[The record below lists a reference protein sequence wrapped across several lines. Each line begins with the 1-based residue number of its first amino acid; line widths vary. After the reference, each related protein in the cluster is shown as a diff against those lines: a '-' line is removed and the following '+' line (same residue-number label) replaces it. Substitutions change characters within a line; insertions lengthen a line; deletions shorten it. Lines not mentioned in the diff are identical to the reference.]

1 MRLVSRKLEPHA
13 DKASDASIAADT
25 ARPPSPA
32 VSEQHINSGLPR
44 QPSPPA
50 CDHPDPPTSIIH
62 TDEMPSVSPE
72 RPADEP
78 RRPTIT
84 QHASSPVL
92 RKPIVAQPIP
102 PAMTGGQNSSASLD
116 TRYERES
123 CALSAPRGAG
133 KIPPPLITDASLYTN
148 SYLTPGDEAESTSL
162 DELAHLVRLSKY
174 QERKRANTRVRLQRT
189 LVSTALSAR
198 LTRCGEIAQRNLAE
212 CFRTDD
218 KKTFASLYGAIQ
230 DVRRSCDEV
239 RRYAH
244 LEPEMDT
251 MQPAAMVSSE
261 SLDTPTGSV
270 IGAGPMAGSTI
281 PFLHEISA
289 DARETFLSFLSKIRN
304 DPDYLAT
311 RICALTNPE
320 RAAITNFHAGLDPV
334 ESVLPLYNKPHVR
347 GPGGASSRHAPSGAQ
362 NPVER
367 LLSFQRHDALS
378 ALIHT
383 CFANSAGPDSAEDK
397 RRTDIWATACARLMS
412 KSATESKA
420 GNESVPIEPI
430 LIHVLNVWSSM
441 RDWSGRSNMEWYLM
455 KILEDGAFLL
465 DRAEDQHGTRFNI
478 SDWTSKD
485 QIAAEEFYDRAIDEL
500 FEILDDEDA
509 TGLPEGLLEM
519 GNQILKRLDHKY
531 VDSTRKW
538 FIYKWLFSVWLL
550 GVVIHPESHG
560 MMTDYHI
567 TEYGRQKILKQVAMK
582 ASSIVVD
589 MLWKTGPVSTPPKI
603 KAHVESLLGRF
614 KSSRSKPRPR
624 LLKARSLTSLR
635 ETAEVHPYLV
645 VSPAD
650 LVTLVNALFP
660 ERRPMSSASMR
671 SGAPSISGMSVMS
684 QPMSILTTRSN
695 NFETASIISTSVSS
709 VLSDTTTAAE
719 TPLEPQ
725 ATGAS
730 AGSSPPLGERSS
742 HDRLGNYEDDGYRLR
757 LAIHELTQIL
767 GTEVTQGSCHPCA
780 ERWAVLFISSDG
792 KSLSTHMTYDP
803 DEDPEEENSSSLSET
818 DDDDLDDDRPELDKD
833 YHQLRDSILKLV
845 EDFEIPQNS
854 EHDAGK
860 FSNRTSTL
868 KKYRSRNKIITTE
881 KIRESR
887 ENRATRDSRHVREPS
902 RNPYRQMLP
911 EQDETRVPGDNPGA
925 ETEKGKETGYS
936 AQSRNEHTPILLAM
950 LEAAVSQAKAQ
961 SDFVAS
967 LSYYRT
973 LQQLDALASSSLRAN
988 GFATLLNI
996 FSRGPRDS
1004 IRRSA
1009 SAIEDYDAWLIWLKQ
1024 SQERAEGLLDSMM
1037 KRLRALR
1044 DKMWYVTDVRN
1055 SAPYEHSRNIA
1066 VALKSM
1072 GMRRRLNTYQRNRS
1086 VPRGTNT
1093 TYIYRT
1099 ESQIIE
1105 LLAASEDQGGPNKLS
1120 DDQAEKTSRFLKE
1133 YGIEN
1138 FCRGEERIH
1147 RFCCE
1152 VEACIGKLVGHDM
1165 MDGPVLWSSE
1175 LYIRDKRQLEG
1186 PPMRRDV
1193 PVSAFSNDDASSI
1206 ISESER
1212 RFTPASSRTGSL
1224 ATRDLRGIAG
1234 YNASA
1239 LSLDSTRYGFSR
1251 GSTVLSEAMDS
1262 GDYFGHAS
1270 PVHTIDSASTYWSPF
1285 QSAMPGSSATSRAH
1299 SPTTSITNFSGSM
1312 HISHGH
1318 GRPGTAISTHDTAYQ
1333 QQQQRLNDD
1342 KTRFLNDLRQ
1352 TLTSLLLSDLG
1363 NLVFSRGSEADGWFE
1378 DLGQDCIDRRD
1389 ANERKAKKR
1398 SRLRVIEKKK
1408 SFGNLRD
1415 ANNAAD
1421 AAVNTNAVEKS
1432 ASDPQSMASS
1442 HAGRDNES
1450 SNTSDTMSSK
1460 RSSRSKKDIMPE
1472 FPFTNAYQRLLRMFC
1487 VHPNPY
1493 AKLNALYEL
1502 EHLIVASLSSGSS
1515 RRRLAWLT
1523 RTAEMEAQSYGQA
1536 NRSRPFEEAIDN
1548 LKERRSQTMQAPIG
1562 RMTSGGMNAETR
1574 SISNGASVVNTDAI
1588 ATVLQSLFRN
1598 ADIRPKTLFR
1608 DLQFIA
1614 SFVPASI
1621 LDKTDRGKAFW
1632 DCAIAAL
1639 GLKQE
1644 VCRTMV
1650 EMADEIVGVHTT
1662 RKVRPAAP
1670 ESTASES
1677 IDGEAP
1683 QTQRPSPNA
1692 EEQASRTAVLSP
1704 PTPPPPSTTYR
1715 LEDAARMWTI
1725 TAKEGDPTSQR
1736 ELALFY
1742 LSNPELVDRTT
1753 LPLSKPREVFKQA
1766 VMEKFRGAGGNSGGS
1781 SGSRYGQYHE
1791 RIGSGQ
1797 MHGRPGSSGA
1807 AVGMGGG
1814 VSAGDKS
1821 DVRSDPALM
1830 CVAIHWMEAA
1840 EQGGDELARTF
1851 LGQNEIVGL

>member
-1 MRLVSRKLEPHA
+1 M
-13 DKASDASIAADT
+13 
-25 ARPPSPA
+25 
-32 VSEQHINSGLPR
+32 
-44 QPSPPA
+44 PPA
-50 CDHPDPPTSIIH
+50 LPARRADDTRK
-62 TDEMPSVSPE
+62 PS
-72 RPADEP
+72 
-78 RRPTIT
+78 IT
-84 QHASSPVL
+84 QHASSPIL
-92 RKPIVAQPIP
+92 RKPVVAQPVPP
-102 PAMTGGQNSSASLD
+102 PATGAQDPAASPEMRHED
-116 TRYERES
+116 DDHTHP
-123 CALSAPRGAG
+123 APRAAG
-133 KIPPPLITDASLYTN
+133 KIPQPLITDSSLYTN

-230 DVRRSCDEV
+230 DVRKSCDEV

-244 LEPEMDT
+244 LEPEMET
-251 MQPAAMVSSE
+251 MHTAAMVSSE

-270 IGAGPMAGSTI
+270 VGSGPMAGSTI

-289 DARETFLSFLSKIRN
+289 DARETFLCFLSKIRN

-311 RICALTNPE
+311 RICALTNSE
-320 RAAITNFHAGLDPV
+320 RAAITNFHAGLDPI
-334 ESVLPLYNKPHVR
+334 ESVLPLYNKPHAR
-347 GPGGASSRHAPSGAQ
+347 GPGAASNRHASSGAQ

-485 QIAAEEFYDRAIDEL
+485 QIAAEEFYDRATDEL

-550 GVVIHPESHG
+550 AVVIHPESHG
-560 MMTDYHI
+560 MMTNYHI

-589 MLWKTGPVSTPPKI
+589 MLWKAGPVSTPPKI
-603 KAHVESLLGRF
+603 KAHVENLLGRF
-614 KSSRSKPRPR
+614 KSSRSKLRPR

-660 ERRPMSSASMR
+660 ERRPVSSASMR
-671 SGAPSISGMSVMS
+671 SGAPSISGASVMS

-719 TPLEPQ
+719 ASLEPQ

-730 AGSSPPLGERSS
+730 ARSSPPLGERSS
-742 HDRLGNYEDDGYRLR
+742 HERLGNYEDDGYRLR
-757 LAIHELTQIL
+757 LALHELTQIL
-767 GTEVTQGSCHPCA
+767 GHDAIQGSCHPCA

-803 DEDPEEENSSSLSET
+803 DDDPEEENSSSLSET
-818 DDDDLDDDRPELDKD
+818 DEDDLDDDRPELDKD

-854 EHDAGK
+854 EHDTGK

-868 KKYRSRNKIITTE
+868 KKYRSRNRIITTE
-881 KIRESR
+881 KIRETR
-887 ENRATRDSRHVREPS
+887 ETRDTRDSGQNREPS
-902 RNPYRQMLP
+902 RNPYRQRLA
-911 EQDETRVPGDNPGA
+911 EQDNPSRSRSPRAGSD
-925 ETEKGKETGYS
+925 KGKEV
-936 AQSRNEHTPILLAM
+936 ANKVQDQAEPTPVLLAM

-1037 KRLRALR
+1037 RRLRALR

-1072 GMRRRLNTYQRNRS
+1072 GMRRRLSTYQRNRS
-1086 VPRGTNT
+1086 VPRGTAT

-1133 YGIEN
+1133 YSIEN

-1175 LYIRDKRQLEG
+1175 LYVRDKRQLEG
-1186 PPMRRDV
+1186 PPARRDV
-1193 PVSAFSNDDASSI
+1193 PISAFSNDDASSV
-1206 ISESER
+1206 ISEPER

-1224 ATRDLRGIAG
+1224 AARDLRGMTG
-1234 YNASA
+1234 FNASA

-1251 GSTVLSEAMDS
+1251 GSTVMSDAMDS

-1285 QSAMPGSSATSRAH
+1285 QSAVSASSTTSRAH
-1299 SPTTSITNFSGSM
+1299 SPTTSITNLSSSM
-1312 HISHGH
+1312 HIPHGF
-1318 GRPGTAISTHDTAYQ
+1318 GRPGTAISVNDTAQ
-1333 QQQQRLNDD
+1333 HQQQQRLNEE
-1342 KTRFLNDLRQ
+1342 KTKFLNDLRQ

-1378 DLGQDCIDRRD
+1378 DLGQDCINRRD
-1389 ANERKAKKR
+1389 AAERKAKRR

-1421 AAVNTNAVEKS
+1421 VAANAPAAERNAPES
-1432 ASDPQSMASS
+1432 QSVVSS
-1442 HAGRDNES
+1442 YVGRDNES
-1450 SNTSDTMSSK
+1450 SNTSDTVSSK
-1460 RSSRSKKDIMPE
+1460 RSSHGPKKDIMPE

-1548 LKERRSQTMQAPIG
+1548 LRERRSQTMQAPSLG
-1562 RMTSGGMNAETR
+1562 RMPSGNINSETR
-1574 SISNGASVVNTDAI
+1574 SALNTGSAVNTDAI

-1662 RKVRPAAP
+1662 RKIRPSAP

-1677 IDGEAP
+1677 IDGDQP
-1683 QTQRPSPNA
+1683 QTQRPSPTA
-1692 EEQASRTAVLSP
+1692 EEQASRTAVVSP
-1704 PTPPPPSTTYR
+1704 PTPPPPSTAYR

-1766 VMEKFRGAGGNSGGS
+1766 VMEKFRGAGS
-1781 SGSRYGQYHE
+1781 SGASSNRYGQYHE
-1791 RIGSGQ
+1791 RIGAGQ
-1797 MHGRPGSSGA
+1797 VHGRPGSSGTA
-1807 AVGMGGG
+1807 AGMGGG
-1814 VSAGDKS
+1814 VGVGDKS

>member
-1 MRLVSRKLEPHA
+1 MP
-13 DKASDASIAADT
+13 KA
-25 ARPPSPA
+25 P
-32 VSEQHINSGLPR
+32 LPR
-44 QPSPPA
+44 RTDDGLAQPPPMTK
-50 CDHPDPPTSIIH
+50 H
-62 TDEMPSVSPE
+62 V
-72 RPADEP
+72 
-78 RRPTIT
+78 
-84 QHASSPVL
+84 SSPIL
-92 RKPIVAQPIP
+92 RKPIVAQPMP
-102 PAMTGGQNSSASLD
+102 PPVPTAATVQETATSSGAP
-116 TRYERES
+116 RES
-123 CALSAPRGAG
+123 EDGRAGALARAG
-133 KIPPPLITDASLYTN
+133 VNRPQPLITDASLYTN
-148 SYLTPGDEAESTSL
+148 AYMTPGDEAEGTSL

-174 QERKRANTRVRLQRT
+174 QERKRANTRIRLQRT

-230 DVRRSCDEV
+230 DVRKSCDEV
-239 RRYAH
+239 RRYAL

-251 MQPAAMVSSE
+251 LQSAGMVSSE

-311 RICALTNPE
+311 RICALTNSE
-320 RAAITNFHAGLDPV
+320 RAAITNFHSGLDPV
-334 ESVLPLYNKPHVR
+334 ESVLPLFNKPQAR
-347 GPGGASSRHAPSGAQ
+347 GPGASNRHSSNTPS
-362 NPVER
+362 PVER

-378 ALIHT
+378 ALIYT

-397 RRTDIWATACARLMS
+397 RRTDIWATVCARLMA

-420 GNESVPIEPI
+420 GNENVPIEPV
-430 LIHVLNVWSSM
+430 LIHVLNVWTSM
-441 RDWSGRSNMEWYLM
+441 REWSGRSNMEWYLM

-485 QIAAEEFYDRAIDEL
+485 QIAAEEFYDRATDEL

-589 MLWKTGPVSTPPKI
+589 MLWKAGPISTPPKI
-603 KAHVESLLGRF
+603 KTHVENLLGRF
-614 KSSRSKPRPR
+614 KGSRSKPRPR

-650 LVTLVNALFP
+650 LTTLVNALFP
-660 ERRPMSSASMR
+660 ERRPMSSASIR
-671 SGAPSISGMSVMS
+671 SGAPSISGMSAVS

-695 NFETASIISTSVSS
+695 QNFDTASIISTSVSS
-709 VLSDTTTAAE
+709 VLSDTTTAAGTE
-719 TPLEPQ
+719 LEPQ
-725 ATGAS
+725 ATGTS
-730 AGSSPPLGERSS
+730 ARSSPPLGEHPSREHIGS
-742 HDRLGNYEDDGYRLR
+742 YEDDGYRLR
-757 LAIHELTQIL
+757 LALHEVTQIL
-767 GTEVTQGSCHPCA
+767 GNEAVQGSCHPCA

-792 KSLSTHMTYDP
+792 KSLSTQMTYDP
-803 DEDPEEENSSSLSET
+803 DDEPEEENSSSLSET
-818 DDDDLDDDRPELDKD
+818 DDEDDEDGPQLDKD

-845 EDFEIPQNS
+845 EDFEIPQTP
-854 EHDAGK
+854 EQETGK

-881 KIRESR
+881 R
-887 ENRATRDSRHVREPS
+887 TRDSRETRQSRLTREPS
-902 RNPYRQMLP
+902 RNPYHQRLA
-911 EQDETRVPGDNPGA
+911 EDENHSRDNSPHA
-925 ETEKGKETGYS
+925 ESRKGKEVADRGQDQ
-936 AQSRNEHTPILLAM
+936 AEATPVLVAM
-950 LEAAVSQAKAQ
+950 LDAAVSQAKAQ

-967 LSYYRT
+967 HSYFRT
-973 LQQLDALASSSLRAN
+973 LQQLNALASPSLRAD

-1004 IRRSA
+1004 IRRCA

-1066 VALKSM
+1066 VALKNM
-1072 GMRRRLNTYQRNRS
+1072 GMRRKQSTYQRNRGL
-1086 VPRGTNT
+1086 PRGAAT

-1147 RFCCE
+1147 RFNCE

-1186 PPMRRDV
+1186 PPVRRDAAH
-1193 PVSAFSNDDASSI
+1193 STFSNDDASSVM
-1206 ISESER
+1206 SEQDR
-1212 RFTPASSRTGSL
+1212 RYTPASSRTGSL
-1224 ATRDLRGIAG
+1224 AARDLRGVTG
-1234 YNASA
+1234 TNSSV
-1239 LSLDSTRYGFSR
+1239 LSLDSTRYGFSAR
-1251 GSTVLSEAMDS
+1251 STVVSDAMDS

-1285 QSAMPGSSATSRAH
+1285 QSGLSASSTTSRAH

-1312 HISHGH
+1312 HPGH
-1318 GRPGTAISTHDTAYQ
+1318 GLGRPVSINDMAMH
-1333 QQQQRLNDD
+1333 QQQQRINDE
-1342 KTRFLNDLRQ
+1342 KTRFLNELRQ

-1363 NLVFSRGSEADGWFE
+1363 NLVFSRGSETDGWFE
-1378 DLGQDCIDRRD
+1378 DLGQNCIDRRD
-1389 ANERKAKKR
+1389 AAERKAKHRR
-1398 SRLRVIEKKK
+1398 SRLRVIGKKK

-1415 ANNAAD
+1415 ANNSAAD
-1421 AAVNTNAVEKS
+1421 AA
-1432 ASDPQSMASS
+1432 ASTTTLDKGLSESQSMSSS
-1442 HAGRDNES
+1442 HGGRDNES
-1450 SNTSDTMSSK
+1450 SNTSDTMASK
-1460 RSSRSKKDIMPE
+1460 KSSRNKKEVIPE

-1493 AKLNALYEL
+1493 AKLNALHEL
-1502 EHLIVASLSSGSS
+1502 EHLIVASLQSGST
-1515 RRRLAWLT
+1515 RRRLAWLA
-1523 RTAEMEAQSYGQA
+1523 RTAEMEAETYGQSG
-1536 NRSRPFEEAIDN
+1536 RPRPFEEAIDN
-1548 LKERRSQTMQAPIG
+1548 LRERRSHTMQPPG
-1562 RMTSGGMNAETR
+1562 LSRMASGNLNAETR
-1574 SISNGASVVNTDAI
+1574 SVINTATASDNDAI

-1614 SFVPASI
+1614 SFVPASV

-1644 VCRTMV
+1644 VCKTMV
-1650 EMADEIVGVHTT
+1650 EMADEIVGVHTS
-1662 RKVRPAAP
+1662 RKSHPPAP
-1670 ESTASES
+1670 GSTASES
-1677 IDGEAP
+1677 IDGDQA
-1683 QTQRPSPNA
+1683 QRPSPTA
-1692 EEQASRTAVLSP
+1692 EDQASRTASASP
-1704 PTPPPPSTTYR
+1704 PTPPPPSTTFR

-1725 TAKEGDPTSQR
+1725 TAKEGDPTAQR

-1766 VMEKFRGAGGNSGGS
+1766 VMEKFRGGS
-1781 SGSRYGQYHE
+1781 SSGNGNRYGQYHE
-1791 RIGSGQ
+1791 RIGAGQ
-1797 MHGRPGSSGA
+1797 VHRPASSS
-1807 AVGMGGG
+1807 
-1814 VSAGDKS
+1814 SAGDKS

>member
-1 MRLVSRKLEPHA
+1 MPSPSPEHSASPTPLPVDNPAEHITHSDQDSQQRVNTQQTPSPVFRKAVIAQPTLPPTAAMAQESTTNLE
-13 DKASDASIAADT
+13 
-25 ARPPSPA
+25 ARRDDEKQTPPSRAP
-32 VSEQHINSGLPR
+32 
-44 QPSPPA
+44 
-50 CDHPDPPTSIIH
+50 
-62 TDEMPSVSPE
+62 
-72 RPADEP
+72 
-78 RRPTIT
+78 
-84 QHASSPVL
+84 
-92 RKPIVAQPIP
+92 
-102 PAMTGGQNSSASLD
+102 ASL
-116 TRYERES
+116 
-123 CALSAPRGAG
+123 PQ
-133 KIPPPLITDASLYTN
+133 PLISDASLYTN

-174 QERKRANTRVRLQRT
+174 QERKRANTRIRLQRT

-198 LTRCGEIAQRNLAE
+198 FTRCGEIAQRNLAE

-218 KKTFASLYGAIQ
+218 KKTFANLYSAIQ
-230 DVRRSCDEV
+230 DVRKSCDEV
-239 RRYAH
+239 RRYAL
-244 LEPEMDT
+244 LEPEAESL
-251 MQPAAMVSSE
+251 QSPAMVSSE
-261 SLDTPTGSV
+261 SLETPTGSV
-270 IGAGPMAGSTI
+270 VAGGPMAGSTT

-311 RICALTNPE
+311 RICALTNSE

-334 ESVLPLYNKPHVR
+334 ESVLPLYNRPPR
-347 GPGGASSRHAPSGAQ
+347 PGASSLRHSLHNP

-397 RRTDIWATACARLMS
+397 RRTDIWANACARLIS
-412 KSATESKA
+412 KSASESKA
-420 GNESVPIEPI
+420 GNENVPIEPI
-430 LIHVLNVWSSM
+430 LIHVLNVWSTM

-485 QIAAEEFYDRAIDEL
+485 QIAAEEFYDRATDEL
-500 FEILDDEDA
+500 FDILDDEDA

-519 GNQILKRLDHKY
+519 GNQILRRLDHKY

-550 GVVIHPESHG
+550 GVVVHPESHG

-567 TEYGRQKILKQVAMK
+567 TEYGRQKILKQVALK

-589 MLWKTGPVSTPPKI
+589 MLWKTGPVSTPPRI
-603 KAHVESLLGRF
+603 KAHVENILGRF
-614 KSSRSKPRPR
+614 KGSRSKPRPR

-635 ETAEVHPYLV
+635 ETVEVHPYLV

-660 ERRPMSSASMR
+660 ERRPMSSASVR
-671 SGAPSISGMSVMS
+671 SGAPSISGMSAIS

-695 NFETASIISTSVSS
+695 NFETASIVSTSVSS
-709 VLSDTTTAAE
+709 ALSDTTTAADN
-719 TPLEPQ
+719 PLEPQ

-730 AGSSPPLGERSS
+730 ARSSPPLGERLSQE
-742 HDRLGNYEDDGYRLR
+742 HLGIYEDDGYRLR
-757 LAIHELTQIL
+757 LALHEMNQIL
-767 GTEVTQGSCHPCA
+767 GLDSVHGSCHPCA

-803 DEDPEEENSSSLSET
+803 DEEPEEENSSSLSET
-818 DDDDLDDDRPELDKD
+818 DEDDMDDERPELDKD

-845 EDFEIPQNS
+845 EDFEIPQTS
-854 EHDAGK
+854 EHDTGK

-868 KKYRSRNKIITTE
+868 KKYRSKNKIITTE
-881 KIRESR
+881 RTRET
-887 ENRATRDSRHVREPS
+887 NRNREPS
-902 RNPYRQMLP
+902 RNPYRRKMHDGSSRSSSPLP
-911 EQDETRVPGDNPGA
+911 N
-925 ETEKGKETGYS
+925 TEKGKDVAHKSQDQTE
-936 AQSRNEHTPILLAM
+936 ATPILVAM
-950 LEAAVSQAKAQ
+950 LTAAVSQAKAQ

-967 LSYYRT
+967 LAYYRT
-973 LQQLDALASSSLRAN
+973 LQQLNALSSSSLRSN

-1009 SAIEDYDAWLIWLKQ
+1009 SAIEDYDAWLVWLKQ

-1072 GMRRRLNTYQRNRS
+1072 GSRRKLGSYQRSRS
-1086 VPRGTNT
+1086 LPRGAAA

-1099 ESQIIE
+1099 ESQIID

-1120 DDQAEKTSRFLKE
+1120 DDQAEKTLSFLRQ

-1152 VEACIGKLVGHDM
+1152 VEACISKLIGDNM

-1175 LYIRDKRQLEG
+1175 LYVRDRRALEG
-1186 PPMRRDV
+1186 PPPRREV
-1193 PVSAFSNDDASSI
+1193 PSSSAFSNDDASSVM
-1206 ISESER
+1206 SDSDR
-1212 RFTPASSRTGSL
+1212 RYTPASSRTGSH
-1224 ATRDLRGIAG
+1224 TRELRGMPSF
-1234 YNASA
+1234 NASIA
-1239 LSLDSTRYGFSR
+1239 SLDSTRFGLSR
-1251 GSTVLSEAMDS
+1251 TGAGMSDITDS

-1285 QSAMPGSSATSRAH
+1285 QSAMSASSTTSRAH
-1299 SPTTSITNFSGSM
+1299 SPTTSITNLSLHLHPSHGIGRSGSS
-1312 HISHGH
+1312 ISAVDAVH
-1318 GRPGTAISTHDTAYQ
+1318 
-1333 QQQQRLNDD
+1333 QQQQRAQED
-1342 KTRFLNDLRQ
+1342 KARFLGDLRQ

-1363 NLVFSRGSEADGWFE
+1363 NLVFSRGSETDGWFE
-1378 DLGQDCIDRRD
+1378 DLGQDCIERRD
-1389 ANERKAKKR
+1389 AADRKAKNRR
-1398 SRLRVIEKKK
+1398 SRLRVIGKKK

-1421 AAVNTNAVEKS
+1421 AAASEKNVP
-1432 ASDPQSMASS
+1432 DSS
-1442 HAGRDNES
+1442 SITSGHGGRDNES
-1450 SNTSDTMSSK
+1450 SATSDTMSSK
-1460 RSSRSKKDIMPE
+1460 RSSRSKPDTMPG

-1502 EHLIVASLSSGSS
+1502 EHLIVASLASGSS
-1515 RRRLAWLT
+1515 RRRLAWLA
-1523 RTAEMEAQSYGQA
+1523 RTAELEAEKYSQSG
-1536 NRSRPFEEAIDN
+1536 RPRPFEEAIDN
-1548 LKERRSQTMQAPIG
+1548 LRERRSQTMQAPGLG
-1562 RMTSGGMNAETR
+1562 RMPSGNINSETR
-1574 SISNGASVVNTDAI
+1574 SVINTGTGASNTDAI
-1588 ATVLQSLFRN
+1588 TTVLQSLFRK
-1598 ADIRPKTLFR
+1598 ADVRPKTLFR

-1614 SFVPASI
+1614 SFVPATI
-1621 LDKTDRGKAFW
+1621 LDRTDRGKAFW

-1650 EMADEIVGVHTT
+1650 EMADEIVGVHTK
-1662 RKVRPAAP
+1662 RKIHPPAP
-1670 ESTASES
+1670 SSTASES
-1677 IDGEAP
+1677 INGDESS
-1683 QTQRPSPNA
+1683 RPSPSA
-1692 EEQASRTAVLSP
+1692 EEQASRTAVVSP
-1704 PTPPPPSTTYR
+1704 PTPPPPSTSYS

-1766 VMEKFRGAGGNSGGS
+1766 VMEKFRGGNSGTS
-1781 SGSRYGQYHE
+1781 SRYGQYHE
-1791 RIGSGQ
+1791 RIGTGQ
-1797 MHGRPGSSGA
+1797 LGAHRPGSSGS
-1807 AVGMGGG
+1807 V
-1814 VSAGDKS
+1814 GDKS

-1840 EQGGDELARTF
+1840 QQGGDELARTF

>member
-1 MRLVSRKLEPHA
+1 MRHEG
-13 DKASDASIAADT
+13 DARA
-25 ARPPSPA
+25 
-32 VSEQHINSGLPR
+32 
-44 QPSPPA
+44 
-50 CDHPDPPTSIIH
+50 HP
-62 TDEMPSVSPE
+62 
-72 RPADEP
+72 
-78 RRPTIT
+78 
-84 QHASSPVL
+84 
-92 RKPIVAQPIP
+92 
-102 PAMTGGQNSSASLD
+102 
-116 TRYERES
+116 
-123 CALSAPRGAG
+123 APRAAV
-133 KIPPPLITDASLYTN
+133 KIPQPLITDASLYTN

-230 DVRRSCDEV
+230 DVRKSCDEV

-244 LEPEMDT
+244 LEPEMEI
-251 MQPAAMVSSE
+251 MQSAAMVSSE

-281 PFLHEISA
+281 PFLNEISA

-311 RICALTNPE
+311 RICALTNSE
-320 RAAITNFHAGLDPV
+320 RAAITNFHAGLDPI
-334 ESVLPLYNKPHVR
+334 ESVLPLYNKPHAR
-347 GPGGASSRHAPSGAQ
+347 GLGATSNRHTSSGSQ

-485 QIAAEEFYDRAIDEL
+485 QIAAEEFYDRATDEL

-589 MLWKTGPVSTPPKI
+589 MLWKAGPVSTPPKI
-603 KAHVESLLGRF
+603 KVHVENLLGRF
-614 KSSRSKPRPR
+614 KSSRSRPRPR

-671 SGAPSISGMSVMS
+671 SGAPSISGVSVMS

-695 NFETASIISTSVSS
+695 NNFETASIVSTSVSS

-719 TPLEPQ
+719 TSLEPQ

-730 AGSSPPLGERSS
+730 ARSSPPLGERSS
-742 HDRLGNYEDDGYRLR
+742 HERLGNYEDDGYRLR
-757 LAIHELTQIL
+757 LALHELTQIL
-767 GTEVTQGSCHPCA
+767 GPDAIHGSCHPCA

-803 DEDPEEENSSSLSET
+803 DDDPEEENSSSLSET
-818 DDDDLDDDRPELDKD
+818 DEDDLDDDRPELDKD

-845 EDFEIPQNS
+845 EDFEIPQTS
-854 EHDAGK
+854 EQDAGK

-868 KKYRSRNKIITTE
+868 KKYRSRNRIITTE
-881 KIRESR
+881 KVRETR
-887 ENRATRDSRHVREPS
+887 ENRDTRDSRQHREPS
-902 RNPYRQMLP
+902 RNPYRQRLS
-911 EQDETRVPGDNPGA
+911 EQDSPRRSSSPLA
-925 ETEKGKETGYS
+925 ESEKGKEV
-936 AQSRNEHTPILLAM
+936 ANKVQDQPEPTPILLAM

-1024 SQERAEGLLDSMM
+1024 SQERAEGLLDSMV

-1072 GMRRRLNTYQRNRS
+1072 GMRRRVNTYPRNRS
-1086 VPRGTNT
+1086 LPRGTAT

-1105 LLAASEDQGGPNKLS
+1105 LLAAGEDQGGPNKLS
-1120 DDQAEKTSRFLKE
+1120 DDQAEKTSLFLKE

-1175 LYIRDKRQLEG
+1175 LYVRDKRQLEG
-1186 PPMRRDV
+1186 PPVRRDV

-1206 ISESER
+1206 ISEPER

-1224 ATRDLRGIAG
+1224 AARDLRGMTG
-1234 YNASA
+1234 FNASA

-1251 GSTVLSEAMDS
+1251 GSTAMSDAMDS

-1285 QSAMPGSSATSRAH
+1285 QSAVSASSTTSRAH
-1299 SPTTSITNFSGSM
+1299 SPTTSITNLSGSM
-1312 HISHGH
+1312 HIPHGF
-1318 GRPGTAISTHDTAYQ
+1318 GRPGTAVSVNDAAHH
-1333 QQQQRLNDD
+1333 QQQQRLNED

-1378 DLGQDCIDRRD
+1378 DLGQDCINRRD
-1389 ANERKAKKR
+1389 AAERKAKRR

-1421 AAVNTNAVEKS
+1421 VAANAPTVEKS
-1432 ASDPQSMASS
+1432 APESQSVVSS
-1442 HAGRDNES
+1442 YGGRDTES
-1450 SNTSDTMSSK
+1450 SNTSDTVSSK
-1460 RSSRSKKDIMPE
+1460 RSSRSKDIMPE

-1502 EHLIVASLSSGSS
+1502 EQLIVASLSSGSS

-1548 LKERRSQTMQAPIG
+1548 LRERRSQTMQAPNLG
-1562 RMTSGGMNAETR
+1562 RTPSGNINAETR
-1574 SISNGASVVNTDAI
+1574 SVINVGSAVNTDAI

-1632 DCAIAAL
+1632 DCSIAAL

-1662 RKVRPAAP
+1662 RKIRPPAP

-1677 IDGEAP
+1677 IDGDQP
-1683 QTQRPSPNA
+1683 QTQRPSPTV
-1692 EEQASRTAVLSP
+1692 EEQASRTAVQSP

-1766 VMEKFRGAGGNSGGS
+1766 VMEKFRGAGGSNGAS
-1781 SGSRYGQYHE
+1781 SSRYGQYHE
-1791 RIGSGQ
+1791 RIGAGQ
-1797 MHGRPGSSGA
+1797 IHGRPGSSGTA
-1807 AVGMGGG
+1807 AGMGGG
-1814 VSAGDKS
+1814 VGVGDKS

>member
-1 MRLVSRKLEPHA
+1 MTTQERIS
-13 DKASDASIAADT
+13 T
-25 ARPPSPA
+25 
-32 VSEQHINSGLPR
+32 
-44 QPSPPA
+44 
-50 CDHPDPPTSIIH
+50 PD
-62 TDEMPSVSPE
+62 
-72 RPADEP
+72 
-78 RRPTIT
+78 
-84 QHASSPVL
+84 L
-92 RKPIVAQPIP
+92 RKQIEDYTHP
-102 PAMTGGQNSSASLD
+102 SSRA
-116 TRYERES
+116 
-123 CALSAPRGAG
+123 AANVQQ
-133 KIPPPLITDASLYTN
+133 PLITDASLYTN
-148 SYLTPGDEAESTSL
+148 SYLTPTDEAENTTL

-230 DVRRSCDEV
+230 DVRKSCDEV

-244 LEPEMDT
+244 LEPELESMS
-251 MQPAAMVSSE
+251 AAMVSSE

-270 IGAGPMAGSTI
+270 VGAGPMAGSTI

-311 RICALTNPE
+311 RICALTNAE
-320 RAAITNFHAGLDPV
+320 RAAITTFHAGLDPI
-334 ESVLPLYNKPHVR
+334 ESVLPLYNKPHAR
-347 GPGGASSRHAPSGAQ
+347 GPGAASGRHATNAP

-420 GNESVPIEPI
+420 GNENVPIEPV

-485 QIAAEEFYDRAIDEL
+485 QIAAEEFYDRATDEL

-603 KAHVESLLGRF
+603 KTHVENILGRF

-650 LVTLVNALFP
+650 LTTLVNALFP
-660 ERRPMSSASMR
+660 ERRPMSSHSMR
-671 SGAPSISGMSVMS
+671 SGAPSISGMSAVS
-684 QPMSILTTRSN
+684 QPLSILTTRSN

-709 VLSDTTTAAE
+709 VLSDTTTAAD
-719 TPLEPQ
+719 TSLEPQ

-730 AGSSPPLGERSS
+730 ARSSPPLGERAS
-742 HDRLGNYEDDGYRLR
+742 HERLGNYEDDGYRLR
-757 LAIHELTQIL
+757 LALHEMTQIL
-767 GTEVTQGSCHPCA
+767 GSDFIQGSCHPCA

-803 DEDPEEENSSSLSET
+803 DDDPEEENSSSLSET
-818 DDDDLDDDRPELDKD
+818 DEDDIDDDGPALDKD

-845 EDFEIPQNS
+845 EDFEIPQSS
-854 EHDAGK
+854 EQDTGK

-868 KKYRSRNKIITTE
+868 KKYRSRNRIITTE
-881 KIRESR
+881 KARETRESR
-887 ENRATRDSRHVREPS
+887 DTRDSRQNREPS
-902 RNPYRQMLP
+902 RNPYRQRTADQGSPSSVSSPRP
-911 EQDETRVPGDNPGA
+911 ESI
-925 ETEKGKETGYS
+925 KGKDVAAKRQE
-936 AQSRNEHTPILLAM
+936 QVEPTPVLLAM
-950 LEAAVSQAKAQ
+950 LDAAVSQAKAQ

-973 LQQLDALASSSLRAN
+973 LQQLNALASSSLRAN

-1066 VALKSM
+1066 MALKNM
-1072 GMRRRLNTYQRNRS
+1072 GTRRRPSTYQRNRTL
-1086 VPRGTNT
+1086 PRGAPA

-1105 LLAASEDQGGPNKLS
+1105 LLATSEDQGGPNKLS

-1147 RFCCE
+1147 RFTCE

-1186 PPMRRDV
+1186 PPARREAHGSV
-1193 PVSAFSNDDASSI
+1193 FSNDDASSV
-1206 ISESER
+1206 ISEPER
-1212 RFTPASSRTGSL
+1212 RFTPASSRAGSL
-1224 ATRDLRGIAG
+1224 AARDLRSMTAL
-1234 YNASA
+1234 NASA
-1239 LSLDSTRYGFSR
+1239 ASLDSTRYGFSR
-1251 GSTVLSEAMDS
+1251 GSTVLSDHMDS

-1285 QSAMPGSSATSRAH
+1285 QSGMSASSTTSRAH

-1312 HISHGH
+1312 HHHTSHGYV
-1318 GRPGTAISTHDTAYQ
+1318 RPGTAISAHDTAQ
-1333 QQQQRLNDD
+1333 QQPQNRILEE
-1342 KTRFLNDLRQ
+1342 KTKFLNELRQ

-1389 ANERKAKKR
+1389 AAERKAKNRR

-1421 AAVNTNAVEKS
+1421 AAASS
-1432 ASDPQSMASS
+1432 AANPSTSESQSMAS
-1442 HAGRDNES
+1442 GIDKRDNES
-1450 SNTSDTMSSK
+1450 SNTSDTVSSK
-1460 RSSRSKKDIMPE
+1460 RSSQSKKEVMPE

-1493 AKLNALYEL
+1493 AKLNALCEL
-1502 EHLIVASLSSGSS
+1502 EHLIVASLASGST

-1523 RTAEMEAQSYGQA
+1523 RTAEMEAESYGKT

-1548 LKERRSQTMQAPIG
+1548 LRERRSHTMQMPGLG
-1562 RMTSGGMNAETR
+1562 RVSSGNFNSETR
-1574 SISNGASVVNTDAI
+1574 SVINTSSAANNTDAI

-1614 SFVPASI
+1614 SFVPAHI

-1650 EMADEIVGVHTT
+1650 EMADEIVGLHTT
-1662 RKVRPAAP
+1662 RKGRPAAP

-1677 IDGEAP
+1677 IDGEQP
-1683 QTQRPSPNA
+1683 ITQRPSPNA
-1692 EEQASRTAVLSP
+1692 EEQAHRTATVSP
-1704 PTPPPPSTTYR
+1704 PTPPPPSTSYR
-1715 LEDAARMWTI
+1715 LEDAARMWII

-1766 VMEKFRGAGGNSGGS
+1766 VMEKFRGAGGGSGG
-1781 SGSRYGQYHE
+1781 GSRYGQYHE
-1791 RIGSGQ
+1791 RIGAGQ
-1797 MHGRPGSSGA
+1797 LHGRPGSSGTA
-1807 AVGMGGG
+1807 AGMGGG
-1814 VSAGDKS
+1814 VGHGDKS

-1840 EQGGDELARTF
+1840 EQGGDELARVF
-1851 LGQNEIVGL
+1851 LGQNEIVGM

>member
-1 MRLVSRKLEPHA
+1 MP
-13 DKASDASIAADT
+13 AST
-25 ARPPSPA
+25 TRPTTSPSLGRHIESLPPRRISSPSP
-32 VSEQHINSGLPR
+32 SL
-44 QPSPPA
+44 
-50 CDHPDPPTSIIH
+50 PDPPTSTIH
-62 TDEMPSVSPE
+62 DDEDLPLAPSL
-72 RPADEP
+72 
-78 RRPTIT
+78 RRLENGVLPQAPPIT
-84 QHASSPVL
+84 KHMSSPIL
-92 RKPIVAQPIP
+92 RKAVVAQPSP
-102 PAMTGGQNSSASLD
+102 PPVTAAPTTQVSPAGFGAPQDSETGR
-116 TRYERES
+116 TT
-123 CALSAPRGAG
+123 ALARAG
-133 KIPPPLITDASLYTN
+133 HKLPQPLITDASLYTN
-148 SYLTPGDEAESTSL
+148 AYMTPGDEAEGTSL

-198 LTRCGEIAQRNLAE
+198 LARCGEIAQRNLAE

-230 DVRRSCDEV
+230 DVRKSSDEL
-239 RRYAH
+239 RRYA
-244 LEPEMDT
+244 LQEPEMDT
-251 MQPAAMVSSE
+251 LQSAGMVSSE

-270 IGAGPMAGSTI
+270 IGGGPMAGSTI

-311 RICALTNPE
+311 RICALTNSE
-320 RAAITNFHAGLDPV
+320 RAAITNFHSGLDPV
-334 ESVLPLYNKPHVR
+334 ESVLPLFNKPQAR
-347 GPGGASSRHAPSGAQ
+347 GAGASNRHSSTTP

-378 ALIHT
+378 ALIYT

-397 RRTDIWATACARLMS
+397 RRTDIWATACARLMA

-420 GNESVPIEPI
+420 GNENVPIEPI

-441 RDWSGRSNMEWYLM
+441 REWSGRSNMEWYLM

-485 QIAAEEFYDRAIDEL
+485 QIAAEEFYDRATDEL

-538 FIYKWLFSVWLL
+538 LVYKWLFSVWLL

-589 MLWKTGPVSTPPKI
+589 MLWKAGPISTPPKI
-603 KAHVESLLGRF
+603 KAHVENLLGRF
-614 KSSRSKPRPR
+614 KGSRSKPRPR

-650 LVTLVNALFP
+650 LTTLVNALFP

-671 SGAPSISGMSVMS
+671 SGAPSISGMSSFS
-684 QPMSILTTRSN
+684 QPMSIRTTRSN
-695 NFETASIISTSVSS
+695 ANFETASIISTSVSS
-709 VLSDTTTAAE
+709 VLSDTTTAAGTE
-719 TPLEPQ
+719 LEPQ
-725 ATGAS
+725 ATGTS
-730 AGSSPPLGERSS
+730 TRSSPPLGERSS
-742 HDRLGNYEDDGYRLR
+742 REHVGNYEDDGYRLR
-757 LAIHELTQIL
+757 LALH
-767 GTEVTQGSCHPCA
+767 EVTQVLGNEAVQGSCHPCA

-792 KSLSTHMTYDP
+792 KSLSTQMTYDP
-803 DEDPEEENSSSLSET
+803 DDEPEEENSSSLSET
-818 DDDDLDDDRPELDKD
+818 DEDDIDDDGPQLDKD

-845 EDFEIPQNS
+845 EDFEIPQTPEQES
-854 EHDAGK
+854 GK
-860 FSNRTSTL
+860 FSNRMSTL

-881 KIRESR
+881 RSRETRATRESR
-887 ENRATRDSRHVREPS
+887 LTREPS
-902 RNPYRQMLP
+902 RNPYRQTLA
-911 EQDETRVPGDNPGA
+911 EQESGDSSPQA
-925 ETEKGKETGYS
+925 ESRKGKEVADRGHDQ
-936 AQSRNEHTPILLAM
+936 AEATPVLVAM
-950 LEAAVSQAKAQ
+950 LDAAVSQAKAQ

-967 LSYYRT
+967 HAYFRT
-973 LQQLDALASSSLRAN
+973 LQQLNALASASLRAD

-1004 IRRSA
+1004 IRRCA

-1024 SQERAEGLLDSMM
+1024 SQERAEGLLGSMM
-1037 KRLRALR
+1037 RRLRALR

-1066 VALKSM
+1066 VALKNM
-1072 GMRRRLNTYQRNRS
+1072 GMRRKHSTYQRNRS
-1086 VPRGTNT
+1086 LPRGTAS

-1120 DDQAEKTSRFLKE
+1120 DDQAEKTSRFLRE

-1147 RFCCE
+1147 RFNCE
-1152 VEACIGKLVGHDM
+1152 VEACIGKLVGQDM

-1175 LYIRDKRQLEG
+1175 LYIRDKRQLES
-1186 PPMRRDV
+1186 PPARRDFAQ
-1193 PVSAFSNDDASSI
+1193 STFSNDDASSV
-1206 ISESER
+1206 ISEPDR

-1224 ATRDLRGIAG
+1224 AARDLRGMTG
-1234 YNASA
+1234 MNASA
-1239 LSLDSTRYGFSR
+1239 LSLDSTRYGFSAR
-1251 GSTVLSEAMDS
+1251 STVISDAMDS

-1285 QSAMPGSSATSRAH
+1285 QSGFSASSTTSRAL
-1299 SPTTSITNFSGSM
+1299 SPTTSITNLSGSM
-1312 HISHGH
+1312 HASHGLR
-1318 GRPGTAISTHDTAYQ
+1318 RPVSINDMAMH
-1333 QQQQRLNDD
+1333 QQQQRANDE
-1342 KTRFLNDLRQ
+1342 KARFLSELRQ

-1363 NLVFSRGSEADGWFE
+1363 NLVFSRGSETDGWFE

-1389 ANERKAKKR
+1389 AAERKAKYRR
-1398 SRLRVIEKKK
+1398 SRLRVIGKKK

-1415 ANNAAD
+1415 ANNSAAD
-1421 AAVNTNAVEKS
+1421 AAASTATLDKGSSESQSAVS
-1432 ASDPQSMASS
+1432 NPG
-1442 HAGRDNES
+1442 GRDNES
-1450 SNTSDTMSSK
+1450 SNTSDTMSSRK
-1460 RSSRSKKDIMPE
+1460 PSRTKKEVVPE
-1472 FPFTNAYQRLLRMFC
+1472 FPFTSAYQRLLRMFC

-1502 EHLIVASLSSGSS
+1502 EHLIVASLQSGNT
-1515 RRRLAWLT
+1515 RRRLAWLA
-1523 RTAEMEAQSYGQA
+1523 RTAEMEAEIHGQA
-1536 NRSRPFEEAIDN
+1536 GRPRPFDEAIDN
-1548 LKERRSQTMQAPIG
+1548 LRERRSHTMQPPGLI
-1562 RMTSGGMNAETR
+1562 RMASGNMNSETR
-1574 SISNGASVVNTDAI
+1574 SVINTATANNNDAI

-1598 ADIRPKTLFR
+1598 AEIRPKTLFR

-1614 SFVPASI
+1614 SFVPASV

-1644 VCRTMV
+1644 VCKTMV
-1650 EMADEIVGVHTT
+1650 EMADEIVGVHTS
-1662 RKVRPAAP
+1662 RKSHPPPAP
-1670 ESTASES
+1670 GSTASES
-1677 IDGEAP
+1677 IDGDSS
-1683 QTQRPSPNA
+1683 QRPSPSA
-1692 EEQASRTAVLSP
+1692 EDPASRTAAVSP
-1704 PTPPPPSTTYR
+1704 PTPPPPSKKYR

-1725 TAKEGDPTSQR
+1725 TAKEGDSTSQR

-1766 VMEKFRGAGGNSGGS
+1766 VMEKFRGGSNSGTGN
-1781 SGSRYGQYHE
+1781 RYAQYHE
-1791 RIGSGQ
+1791 RIGAGQ
-1797 MHGRPGSSGA
+1797 LHRPSSSS
-1807 AVGMGGG
+1807 
-1814 VSAGDKS
+1814 SAGDKA

-1840 EQGGDELARTF
+1840 EHGGDELARTF
-1851 LGQNEIVGL
+1851 LGQNEIAGM

>member
-1 MRLVSRKLEPHA
+1 MLRAPVVA
-13 DKASDASIAADT
+13 
-25 ARPPSPA
+25 
-32 VSEQHINSGLPR
+32 
-44 QPSPPA
+44 QPSPPLVTA
-50 CDHPDPPTSIIH
+50 VNAPQ
-62 TDEMPSVSPE
+62 EQVAPSGARDTE
-72 RPADEP
+72 E
-78 RRPTIT
+78 RRPT
-84 QHASSPVL
+84 
-92 RKPIVAQPIP
+92 
-102 PAMTGGQNSSASLD
+102 
-116 TRYERES
+116 
-123 CALSAPRGAG
+123 ALSQHVVKLPQ
-133 KIPPPLITDASLYTN
+133 PLISDASLYTN
-148 SYLTPGDEAESTSL
+148 AYLTPGDEAEGTSL

-174 QERKRANTRVRLQRT
+174 QERKRANTRIRLQRT

-218 KKTFASLYGAIQ
+218 KKTFAGLYSAIQ
-230 DVRRSCDEV
+230 DVRNSCDEV
-239 RRYAH
+239 RRYAL
-244 LEPEMDT
+244 LEPDMDYY
-251 MQPAAMVSSE
+251 QSAGMVSSE

-270 IGAGPMAGSTI
+270 IGTSPMAGSTT

-311 RICALTNPE
+311 RICALTNSE
-320 RAAITNFHAGLDPV
+320 RAAITNFHSGLDPV
-334 ESVLPLYNKPHVR
+334 ESVLPLFNKPQAR
-347 GPGGASSRHAPSGAQ
+347 GPSAANRHSSNNPS
-362 NPVER
+362 PVER

-378 ALIHT
+378 ALIYT

-397 RRTDIWATACARLMS
+397 RRTDMWATACARLMA

-420 GNESVPIEPI
+420 GNENVPIEPI

-441 RDWSGRSNMEWYLM
+441 REWSGRSNMEWYLM

-485 QIAAEEFYDRAIDEL
+485 QIAAEEFYDRATDEL

-589 MLWKTGPVSTPPKI
+589 MLWKAGPISTPPKI
-603 KAHVESLLGRF
+603 KTHVENLLGRF
-614 KSSRSKPRPR
+614 KGSRSKPRPR

-650 LVTLVNALFP
+650 LTTLVNALFP

-671 SGAPSISGMSVMS
+671 SGAPSISGMSVVS

-695 NFETASIISTSVSS
+695 PNFETASIVSTSVSS
-709 VLSDTTTAAE
+709 VLSDTTTAAGAD
-719 TPLEPQ
+719 LEPQ
-725 ATGAS
+725 TTGAS
-730 AGSSPPLGERSS
+730 ARSSPPLGERPSRE
-742 HDRLGNYEDDGYRLR
+742 HLGNYEDDGYRLR
-757 LAIHELTQIL
+757 LALHEVTQIL
-767 GTEVTQGSCHPCA
+767 GNEAVQGSCHPCA

-792 KSLSTHMTYDP
+792 KSLSTQMTYDP
-803 DEDPEEENSSSLSET
+803 DDDPEEENSSSLSET
-818 DDDDLDDDRPELDKD
+818 DEDEIDDDGPQLDKD

-845 EDFEIPQNS
+845 EDFEIPQAP
-854 EHDAGK
+854 EQETGK

-868 KKYRSRNKIITTE
+868 KKYRSKNRIITTE
-881 KIRESR
+881 KTRNTRESR
-887 ENRATRDSRHVREPS
+887 ETRGSRLTREPS
-902 RNPYRQMLP
+902 RNPYRQTLADHHSP
-911 EQDETRVPGDNPGA
+911 SGNNSTGA
-925 ETEKGKETGYS
+925 ESHKGKEV
-936 AQSRNEHTPILLAM
+936 ADREQEQPEATPVLVAM
-950 LEAAVSQAKAQ
+950 LDAAVSQAKAQ

-967 LSYYRT
+967 HSYFRT
-973 LQQLDALASSSLRAN
+973 LQQLNALASPSLRMD

-1004 IRRSA
+1004 IRRCA

-1024 SQERAEGLLDSMM
+1024 SQERAEGLLDAML

-1066 VALKSM
+1066 VALKNM
-1072 GMRRRLNTYQRNRS
+1072 GMRRRQSTYQRNRGL
-1086 VPRGTNT
+1086 PRGAAT

-1147 RFCCE
+1147 RFSCE

-1186 PPMRRDV
+1186 SIGRRDLAH
-1193 PVSAFSNDDASSI
+1193 SSFSNDDASSV
-1206 ISESER
+1206 ISEPDR
-1212 RFTPASSRTGSL
+1212 RFTSASSRTGSL
-1224 ATRDLRGIAG
+1224 AARDLRGMTG
-1234 YNASA
+1234 LNTSA
-1239 LSLDSTRYGFSR
+1239 LSLDSTRYGFSAR
-1251 GSTVLSEAMDS
+1251 STVISDPMDS

-1285 QSAMPGSSATSRAH
+1285 QSGVSASSTISRAH
-1299 SPTTSITNFSGSM
+1299 SPTTSITNLSGSM
-1312 HISHGH
+1312 HPSHGLR
-1318 GRPGTAISTHDTAYQ
+1318 RPVSINDMAMYQ
-1333 QQQQRLNDD
+1333 QQQRINDE

-1363 NLVFSRGSEADGWFE
+1363 NLVFSRGSETDGWFE

-1389 ANERKAKKR
+1389 AAERKAKQRR
-1398 SRLRVIEKKK
+1398 SRLRVIGKKK

-1415 ANNAAD
+1415 ANNSAAD
-1421 AAVNTNAVEKS
+1421 AGTPSAPSTVDKG
-1432 ASDPQSMASS
+1432 ASDFQGMASS
-1442 HAGRDNES
+1442 LGARDNES

-1460 RSSRSKKDIMPE
+1460 KSARSRKEVMPE
-1472 FPFTNAYQRLLRMFC
+1472 FPFTSAYQRLLRMFC

-1502 EHLIVASLSSGSS
+1502 EHLIVASLQSGST
-1515 RRRLAWLT
+1515 RRRLAWLA
-1523 RTAEMEAQSYGQA
+1523 RTAEMEAETYGLA
-1536 NRSRPFEEAIDN
+1536 GRPRPFEEAIDN
-1548 LKERRSQTMQAPIG
+1548 LRERRSQTMQPQGLNRVASG
-1562 RMTSGGMNAETR
+1562 NLTSETK
-1574 SISNGASVVNTDAI
+1574 SMINTGAANNNDAI

-1598 ADIRPKTLFR
+1598 AEIRPKTLFR

-1614 SFVPASI
+1614 SFVPASV

-1644 VCRTMV
+1644 VCKTMV
-1650 EMADEIVGVHTT
+1650 EMADEIVGVHTS
-1662 RKVRPAAP
+1662 RKTQPPAP
-1670 ESTASES
+1670 GSTASES
-1677 IDGEAP
+1677 LDGDLS
-1683 QTQRPSPNA
+1683 QRPSPTA
-1692 EEQASRTAVLSP
+1692 EDQASRTAIVSP

-1766 VMEKFRGAGGNSGGS
+1766 VMEKFRGGS
-1781 SGSRYGQYHE
+1781 SSGSSSRYGQYHE
-1791 RIGSGQ
+1791 RIGAGQ
-1797 MHGRPGSSGA
+1797 LHRPPSSS
-1807 AVGMGGG
+1807 
-1814 VSAGDKS
+1814 SAGDKS

-1840 EQGGDELARTF
+1840 QQGGDELARTF

>member
-1 MRLVSRKLEPHA
+1 MHQSSNPNSRRA
-13 DKASDASIAADT
+13 IVA
-25 ARPPSPA
+25 
-32 VSEQHINSGLPR
+32 
-44 QPSPPA
+44 QPSPP
-50 CDHPDPPTSIIH
+50 PPSAATAIQ
-62 TDEMPSVSPE
+62 E
-72 RPADEP
+72 
-78 RRPTIT
+78 
-84 QHASSPVL
+84 
-92 RKPIVAQPIP
+92 P
-102 PAMTGGQNSSASLD
+102 PASLRRARDDGDDDDARPRPVARAASGL
-116 TRYERES
+116 
-123 CALSAPRGAG
+123 PQ
-133 KIPPPLITDASLYTN
+133 PLITDPSLYTN
-148 SYLTPGDEAESTSL
+148 TYLTPADEAESTSL

-174 QERKRANTRVRLQRT
+174 QERKRANTRIRLQRT

-198 LTRCGEIAQRNLAE
+198 LTRCGDIAQRNLAE

-239 RRYAH
+239 RRYAL
-244 LEPEMDT
+244 LEPEMEA
-251 MQPAAMVSSE
+251 PHSAAMASSE

-270 IGAGPMAGSTI
+270 VGAGPMAGSTL

-311 RICALTNPE
+311 RICALTNSE
-320 RAAITNFHAGLDPV
+320 RAAITNFHSSLEPV
-334 ESVLPLYNKPHVR
+334 ESVLPLFSKPHAR
-347 GPGGASSRHAPSGAQ
+347 GPGASSNRHSSSNP

-397 RRTDIWATACARLMS
+397 RRTDTWATACARLIS

-420 GNESVPIEPI
+420 GNENVPIEPV
-430 LIHVLNVWSSM
+430 LIHVLNVWSAM
-441 RDWSGRSNMEWYLM
+441 RDWSGRTNMEWYLM

-485 QIAAEEFYDRAIDEL
+485 QIAAEEFYDRATDDL

-519 GNQILKRLDHKY
+519 GNQILRRLDHKY

-538 FIYKWLFSVWLL
+538 LVYKWLFSVWLL
-550 GVVIHPESHG
+550 GVVVHPESHG

-603 KAHVESLLGRF
+603 KTHVENILGRF
-614 KSSRSKPRPR
+614 KSSRSRPRPR

-660 ERRPMSSASMR
+660 ERRPMSAHSMR
-671 SGAPSISGMSVMS
+671 SGAPSLSGVSVMS

-695 NFETASIISTSVSS
+695 PNFDAASIISTSVSS

-719 TPLEPQ
+719 ALEPQ

-730 AGSSPPLGERSS
+730 ARSSPPLVERPS
-742 HDRLGNYEDDGYRLR
+742 HERIGQYEDDGYRLR
-757 LAIHELTQIL
+757 LALHELTQIL
-767 GTEVTQGSCHPCA
+767 GPEALQGSCHPCA

-792 KSLSTHMTYDP
+792 RSLSTHMTYDP
-803 DEDPEEENSSSLSET
+803 DDEPEEENSSSLSDT
-818 DDDDLDDDRPELDKD
+818 DDDDMEDDRPELDKD

-845 EDFEIPQNS
+845 EDFEIPQTS
-854 EHDAGK
+854 EQDNGK

-868 KKYRSRNKIITTE
+868 RKYRSRTKIITTE
-881 KIRESR
+881 RIREVR
-887 ENRATRDSRHVREPS
+887 EPRKTRQARQAREPS
-902 RNPYRQMLP
+902 RNPYRQSP
-911 EQDETRVPGDNPGA
+911 CQEASSRVGSPRPGSD
-925 ETEKGKETGYS
+925 KGKEADDRS
-936 AQSRNEHTPILLAM
+936 DDQHEPTPTLIAM
-950 LEAAVSQAKAQ
+950 LEAASSQAKAQ
-961 SDFVAS
+961 SDFVSS
-967 LSYYRT
+967 LSYYNT
-973 LQQLDALASSSLRAN
+973 LLQLNALASSSLRAN

-1009 SAIEDYDAWLIWLKQ
+1009 SAIEDYDAWLVWLKQ

-1066 VALKSM
+1066 AALKNM
-1072 GMRRRLNTYQRNRS
+1072 GMRRRLGTYQRNRHL
-1086 VPRGTNT
+1086 PRGAPS
-1093 TYIYRT
+1093 TYIFRT

-1105 LLAASEDQGGPNKLS
+1105 LLAAGEDQGGPNKLS

-1138 FCRGEERIH
+1138 FCGGEERIH

-1152 VEACIGKLVGHDM
+1152 VEACIGKLIGHDM

-1175 LYIRDKRQLEG
+1175 LYMRDKRQLEA
-1186 PPMRRDV
+1186 PPMRRDAAF
-1193 PVSAFSNDDASSI
+1193 SAFSNDDASSVM
-1206 ISESER
+1206 SEPER

-1224 ATRDLRGIAG
+1224 AARDLRGMSAL
-1234 YNASA
+1234 NASA
-1239 LSLDSTRYGFSR
+1239 LSVDSNRFGFSQR
-1251 GSTVLSEAMDS
+1251 STLMSDVVDS

-1285 QSAMPGSSATSRAH
+1285 QSAASAASTTTSRAH
-1299 SPTTSITNFSGSM
+1299 SPTTSVTNFSGSM
-1312 HISHGH
+1312 HFHPGYGG
-1318 GRPGTAISTHDTAYQ
+1318 GRTGTAISVNDAAQ
-1333 QQQQRLNDD
+1333 QQQQQHRLSEE
-1342 KTRFLNDLRQ
+1342 KARFLDDLRQ

-1363 NLVFSRGSEADGWFE
+1363 NLVFSRGSETDGWFE
-1378 DLGQDCIDRRD
+1378 DLGQDCIDRRT
-1389 ANERKAKKR
+1389 AAERKAKNRR
-1398 SRLRVIEKKK
+1398 SKPRVIEKKK

-1421 AAVNTNAVEKS
+1421 AAKAAGADKS
-1432 ASDPQSMASS
+1432 PSELPSVTAGN
-1442 HAGRDNES
+1442 AGRDNDS
-1450 SNTSDTMSSK
+1450 SATSDTVSSK
-1460 RSSRSKKDIMPE
+1460 KSSRAKEIMPE

-1515 RRRLAWLT
+1515 RRRLAWLA
-1523 RTAEMEAQSYGQA
+1523 RTAEMEAESYGPA
-1536 NRSRPFEEAIDN
+1536 GRSRPFEDAIDN
-1548 LKERRSQTMQAPIG
+1548 LRERRSHTMHLPTLG
-1562 RMTSGGMNAETR
+1562 RTASGNLNSETR
-1574 SISNGASVVNTDAI
+1574 SVVNTVNAANNSDAI

-1598 ADIRPKTLFR
+1598 AEIRPKTLFR

-1614 SFVPASI
+1614 SFVPAI
-1621 LDKTDRGKAFW
+1621 VLDKTDRGKAFW

-1662 RKVRPAAP
+1662 TRKSRPPAP
-1670 ESTASES
+1670 SSTASES
-1677 IDGEAP
+1677 INGEE
-1683 QTQRPSPNA
+1683 QQRPSPNA
-1692 EEQASRTAVLSP
+1692 EEQASRVASLSP
-1704 PTPPPPSTTYR
+1704 PTPPPPSTSYR
-1715 LEDAARMWTI
+1715 LEDAARMLTI

-1766 VMEKFRGAGGNSGGS
+1766 VMEKFRGAS

-1791 RIGSGQ
+1791 RIGAGQ
-1797 MHGRPGSSGA
+1797 LHRPGSSGSA
-1807 AVGMGGG
+1807 AGMGGG
-1814 VSAGDKS
+1814 VGDKS

-1840 EQGGDELARTF
+1840 EQGGDEVARTF
-1851 LGQNEIVGL
+1851 LGQNEIVGF

>member
-1 MRLVSRKLEPHA
+1 MAIVHE
-13 DKASDASIAADT
+13 
-25 ARPPSPA
+25 
-32 VSEQHINSGLPR
+32 
-44 QPSPPA
+44 
-50 CDHPDPPTSIIH
+50 PTSNSEARRE
-62 TDEMPSVSPE
+62 DEKQTNL
-72 RPADEP
+72 A
-78 RRPTIT
+78 
-84 QHASSPVL
+84 L
-92 RKPIVAQPIP
+92 RA
-102 PAMTGGQNSSASLD
+102 ATSL
-116 TRYERES
+116 
-123 CALSAPRGAG
+123 PQ
-133 KIPPPLITDASLYTN
+133 PLISDASLYTN

-174 QERKRANTRVRLQRT
+174 QERKRANTRIRLQRT

-198 LTRCGEIAQRNLAE
+198 FTRCGEIAQRNLAE

-218 KKTFASLYGAIQ
+218 KKTFANLYSAIQ
-230 DVRRSCDEV
+230 DVRKSCDEV
-239 RRYAH
+239 RRYAL
-244 LEPEMDT
+244 LEPEAESF
-251 MQPAAMVSSE
+251 QSPAMVSSE
-261 SLDTPTGSV
+261 SLETPTGSIV
-270 IGAGPMAGSTI
+270 GAGPMAGSTT

-311 RICALTNPE
+311 RICSLSNSE

-334 ESVLPLYNKPHVR
+334 ESVLPLYNRPPR
-347 GPGGASSRHAPSGAQ
+347 PGASSLRHSSHNP

-378 ALIHT
+378 ALIYT

-397 RRTDIWATACARLMS
+397 RRTDIWANACARLIS
-412 KSATESKA
+412 KSASESKA
-420 GNESVPIEPI
+420 GNENVPIEPI
-430 LIHVLNVWSSM
+430 LIHVLNVWSTM

-485 QIAAEEFYDRAIDEL
+485 QIAAEEFYDRATDEL
-500 FEILDDEDA
+500 FDILDDEDA

-519 GNQILKRLDHKY
+519 GNQILRRLDHKY

-550 GVVIHPESHG
+550 GVVVHPESHG

-567 TEYGRQKILKQVAMK
+567 TEYGRQKILKQVALK

-589 MLWKTGPVSTPPKI
+589 MLWKTGPVSTSPRI
-603 KAHVESLLGRF
+603 KAHVENILGRF
-614 KSSRSKPRPR
+614 KGSRSKPRPR

-635 ETAEVHPYLV
+635 ETVEVHPYLV

-660 ERRPMSSASMR
+660 ERRPMSSASVR
-671 SGAPSISGMSVMS
+671 SGAPSISGMSAIS

-695 NFETASIISTSVSS
+695 NFETASIVSTSVSS
-709 VLSDTTTAAE
+709 VLSDTTTAADN
-719 TPLEPQ
+719 PLEPQ

-730 AGSSPPLGERSS
+730 ARSSPPLGERLSQE
-742 HDRLGNYEDDGYRLR
+742 HLGTYEDDGYRLR
-757 LAIHELTQIL
+757 LALHEMNQIL
-767 GTEVTQGSCHPCA
+767 GPDSVHGSCHPCA

-803 DEDPEEENSSSLSET
+803 DEEPEEENSSSLSET
-818 DDDDLDDDRPELDKD
+818 DDDDVEDDRPELDKD

-845 EDFEIPQNS
+845 EDFEIPQTS
-854 EHDAGK
+854 EHDTGK

-868 KKYRSRNKIITTE
+868 KKYRSKNKIITTE
-881 KIRESR
+881 RTRET
-887 ENRATRDSRHVREPS
+887 NRNREPS
-902 RNPYRQMLP
+902 RNPYRRKIHDASSRSSSPLP
-911 EQDETRVPGDNPGA
+911 A
-925 ETEKGKETGYS
+925 AEKGKDVAHKTQDPAET
-936 AQSRNEHTPILLAM
+936 TPILIGM
-950 LEAAVSQAKAQ
+950 LTAAVSQAKAQ

-967 LSYYRT
+967 LAYYRT
-973 LQQLDALASSSLRAN
+973 LQQLNALSSTSLRSN

-1009 SAIEDYDAWLIWLKQ
+1009 SAIEDYDAWLVWLKQ

-1066 VALKSM
+1066 MALKSM
-1072 GMRRRLNTYQRNRS
+1072 GSRRKVGAYQRNRS
-1086 VPRGTNT
+1086 LPRGAAA

-1099 ESQIIE
+1099 ESQIID
-1105 LLAASEDQGGPNKLS
+1105 LLAATEDQGGPNKLS
-1120 DDQAEKTSRFLKE
+1120 DDQAEKTLSFLRQ

-1152 VEACIGKLVGHDM
+1152 VEACIGKLIGDNM

-1175 LYIRDKRQLEG
+1175 LYVRDRRALEG
-1186 PPMRRDV
+1186 QPPRREV
-1193 PVSAFSNDDASSI
+1193 PSSAFSNDDASSVM
-1206 ISESER
+1206 SDSDR
-1212 RFTPASSRTGSL
+1212 RYTPASSRTGSL
-1224 ATRDLRGIAG
+1224 ARDLRNVTAF
-1234 YNASA
+1234 NTSVA
-1239 LSLDSTRYGFSR
+1239 SLDSTRYGFSR
-1251 GSTVLSEAMDS
+1251 TGTAMSDIMDS

-1285 QSAMPGSSATSRAH
+1285 QSAMSASSTTSRAH
-1299 SPTTSITNFSGSM
+1299 SPTTSITNLSLHLHPNHGVGRSGSIM
-1312 HISHGH
+1312 SVSDVAH
-1318 GRPGTAISTHDTAYQ
+1318 Q
-1333 QQQQRLNDD
+1333 QQHRIQED
-1342 KTRFLNDLRQ
+1342 KARFLGDLRQ

-1363 NLVFSRGSEADGWFE
+1363 NLVFSRGSETDGWFE
-1378 DLGQDCIDRRD
+1378 DLGQDCIERRD
-1389 ANERKAKKR
+1389 AADRKAKKRR
-1398 SRLRVIEKKK
+1398 SRLRVIGKKK

-1415 ANNAAD
+1415 ANNASDTTLAD
-1421 AAVNTNAVEKS
+1421 KNTTESPPMVN
-1432 ASDPQSMASS
+1432 
-1442 HAGRDNES
+1442 GRENES
-1450 SNTSDTMSSK
+1450 SATSDTASSK
-1460 RSSRSKKDIMPE
+1460 RSSRSKADTMPE

-1502 EHLIVASLSSGSS
+1502 EHLIVASLASGSS
-1515 RRRLAWLT
+1515 RRRLAWLA
-1523 RTAEMEAQSYGQA
+1523 RTAELEAEKYSQPG
-1536 NRSRPFEEAIDN
+1536 RPRPFEEAIDN
-1548 LKERRSQTMQAPIG
+1548 LRERRSQTMQTPGLG
-1562 RMTSGGMNAETR
+1562 RMPSGNINSETR
-1574 SISNGASVVNTDAI
+1574 SVINTGAGANNTDAI

-1598 ADIRPKTLFR
+1598 ADVRPKTLFR

-1614 SFVPASI
+1614 SFVPATI
-1621 LDKTDRGKAFW
+1621 LDRTERGKAFW

-1650 EMADEIVGVHTT
+1650 EMADEIVGVHTK
-1662 RKVRPAAP
+1662 RKIHPPAP
-1670 ESTASES
+1670 SSTASES
-1677 IDGEAP
+1677 INGEEP
-1683 QTQRPSPNA
+1683 SRPSPNA
-1692 EEQASRTAVLSP
+1692 EEQACRTAVVSP
-1704 PTPPPPSTTYR
+1704 PTPPPPSTSYS

-1766 VMEKFRGAGGNSGGS
+1766 VMEKFRGGNSGTS
-1781 SGSRYGQYHE
+1781 SRYGQYHE
-1791 RIGSGQ
+1791 RIGAGQ
-1797 MHGRPGSSGA
+1797 LGAHRPGSSGS
-1807 AVGMGGG
+1807 V
-1814 VSAGDKS
+1814 GDKS

-1840 EQGGDELARTF
+1840 QQGGDELARTF

>member
-1 MRLVSRKLEPHA
+1 M
-13 DKASDASIAADT
+13 
-25 ARPPSPA
+25 
-32 VSEQHINSGLPR
+32 
-44 QPSPPA
+44 
-50 CDHPDPPTSIIH
+50 
-62 TDEMPSVSPE
+62 
-72 RPADEP
+72 
-78 RRPTIT
+78 
-84 QHASSPVL
+84 
-92 RKPIVAQPIP
+92 
-102 PAMTGGQNSSASLD
+102 
-116 TRYERES
+116 
-123 CALSAPRGAG
+123 
-133 KIPPPLITDASLYTN
+133 PLISDASLYTS
-148 SYLTPGDEAESTSL
+148 SYLTPADEAETTSL

-198 LTRCGEIAQRNLAE
+198 FTRCGEIAQRNLAE

-218 KKTFASLYGAIQ
+218 KKTFANLYSAIQ
-230 DVRRSCDEV
+230 DVRKSCDEV
-239 RRYAH
+239 RRYAL
-244 LEPEMDT
+244 LEPEVESL
-251 MQPAAMVSSE
+251 PLAAVVSSE
-261 SLDTPTGSV
+261 SLETPTGSV
-270 IGAGPMAGSTI
+270 VAAGPMAGSST

-289 DARETFLSFLSKIRN
+289 DARETFLSFLSNIRN

-311 RICALTNPE
+311 RICALTNSE

-334 ESVLPLYNKPHVR
+334 ESVLPLYNRPFR
-347 GPGGASSRHAPSGAQ
+347 PGASSLRHSPHNPS
-362 NPVER
+362 PVER

-397 RRTDIWATACARLMS
+397 RRTDIWANACARLIS
-412 KSATESKA
+412 KSASESKA
-420 GNESVPIEPI
+420 GNENIPIEPI
-430 LIHVLNVWSSM
+430 LIHVLNVWSTM

-465 DRAEDQHGTRFNI
+465 DRAEDQRGTRFNI

-485 QIAAEEFYDRAIDEL
+485 QIAADEFYDRATDEL
-500 FEILDDEDA
+500 FAVLDDEDA

-519 GNQILKRLDHKY
+519 GNQILRRLDHKY

-550 GVVIHPESHG
+550 GVLVHPESHG
-560 MMTDYHI
+560 MMTDYFI
-567 TEYGRQKILKQVAMK
+567 TEYGRQKILKQVALK

-589 MLWKTGPVSTPPKI
+589 MLWKTGPVSTPPRI
-603 KAHVESLLGRF
+603 KAHVENILGRF
-614 KSSRSKPRPR
+614 KGSRSKHRPR

-635 ETAEVHPYLV
+635 ETVEVHPYLV

-660 ERRPMSSASMR
+660 ERRPMSSASVR
-671 SGAPSISGMSVMS
+671 SGAPSISGMSAVS

-695 NFETASIISTSVSS
+695 NNFETASIVSTSVSS
-709 VLSDTTTAAE
+709 VLSDTTTAADN
-719 TPLEPQ
+719 PLEPQ

-730 AGSSPPLGERSS
+730 ARSSPPLGERLS
-742 HDRLGNYEDDGYRLR
+742 HEHLGTYEDDGYRLR
-757 LAIHELTQIL
+757 LALHEMNQIL
-767 GTEVTQGSCHPCA
+767 GLDSVHGSCHPCA

-803 DEDPEEENSSSLSET
+803 DEEPEEENSSSLSET
-818 DDDDLDDDRPELDKD
+818 DEEDMDDGRPELDKD

-845 EDFEIPQNS
+845 EDFEIPQTS
-854 EHDAGK
+854 GRDTGK

-868 KKYRSRNKIITTE
+868 KKYRSKNKVITTE
-881 KIRESR
+881 RTRETSR
-887 ENRATRDSRHVREPS
+887 NREPS
-902 RNPYRQMLP
+902 RNPYRRKVHDGPSRSSSPLP
-911 EQDETRVPGDNPGA
+911 TTD
-925 ETEKGKETGYS
+925 KGKDVAHKGQDQTE
-936 AQSRNEHTPILLAM
+936 ATPILVAM
-950 LEAAVSQAKAQ
+950 LTAAVSQAKAQ

-967 LSYYRT
+967 LAYYRT
-973 LQQLDALASSSLRAN
+973 LQQLNALSSSSLRSN

-1009 SAIEDYDAWLIWLKQ
+1009 SAIEDYDAWLVWLKQ

-1044 DKMWYVTDVRN
+1044 DKMWYVTGVRT
-1055 SAPYEHSRNIA
+1055 SGAYDYCKSIA
-1066 VALKSM
+1066 MALKSM
-1072 GMRRRLNTYQRNRS
+1072 GSHRAYRRNRS
-1086 VPRGTNT
+1086 LPRGAAAA
-1093 TYIYRT
+1093 YLFRT
-1099 ESQIIE
+1099 DAQLID

-1120 DDQAEKTSRFLKE
+1120 DDQAEKTQGFLRQ

-1152 VEACIGKLVGHDM
+1152 VEACIGKLIGDNM

-1175 LYIRDKRQLEG
+1175 LYARDRRALEG
-1186 PPMRRDV
+1186 PPPRREV
-1193 PVSAFSNDDASSI
+1193 PSSSAFSNDDASSVM
-1206 ISESER
+1206 SDSDR
-1212 RFTPASSRTGSL
+1212 RYTPASSRTGSH
-1224 ATRDLRGIAG
+1224 ARELRGMPSFAASIA
-1234 YNASA
+1234 
-1239 LSLDSTRYGFSR
+1239 SLDSTRFGYSR
-1251 GSTVLSEAMDS
+1251 TGAGMSDIMDS

-1285 QSAMPGSSATSRAH
+1285 QSAFSASSTTSRAH
-1299 SPTTSITNFSGSM
+1299 SPTTSVTNLSLHLHPSHGVGRSGSSM
-1312 HISHGH
+1312 SAGDAAH
-1318 GRPGTAISTHDTAYQ
+1318 
-1333 QQQQRLNDD
+1333 QQQQRAQDD
-1342 KTRFLNDLRQ
+1342 KARFLGDLRQ

-1363 NLVFSRGSEADGWFE
+1363 NLVFSQGSETDGWFQ
-1378 DLGQDCIDRRD
+1378 DLGQDCIERQD
-1389 ANERKAKKR
+1389 AAERKAKNRR
-1398 SRLRVIEKKK
+1398 SRLRVIGKKK

-1421 AAVNTNAVEKS
+1421 AAAAAAAAAGTEKNTADS
-1432 ASDPQSMASS
+1432 ASMTSG
-1442 HAGRDNES
+1442 HGGRDNES
-1450 SNTSDTMSSK
+1450 SATSDTMSSK
-1460 RSSRSKKDIMPE
+1460 RSSRSKADTMPE
-1472 FPFTNAYQRLLRMFC
+1472 FPFTSAYQRLLRMFC

-1502 EHLIVASLSSGSS
+1502 EHLIVASLASGSS
-1515 RRRLAWLT
+1515 RRRLAWLA
-1523 RTAEMEAQSYGQA
+1523 RTAELDAEKYGGQSG
-1536 NRSRPFEEAIDN
+1536 RPLPLEEAIDN
-1548 LKERRSQTMQAPIG
+1548 LRERRSHTMQAPGLG
-1562 RMTSGGMNAETR
+1562 RMPSGNINSETR
-1574 SISNGASVVNTDAI
+1574 SVIHTGTGASNTEAV
-1588 ATVLQSLFRN
+1588 ATVLQSLFRS
-1598 ADIRPKTLFR
+1598 ADVRPKTLFR

-1614 SFVPASI
+1614 SFVPATI
-1621 LDKTDRGKAFW
+1621 LDRTDRGKAFW

-1650 EMADEIVGVHTT
+1650 EMADEIVGVHTK
-1662 RKVRPAAP
+1662 RKVHPPPAP
-1670 ESTASES
+1670 SSTASES
-1677 IDGEAP
+1677 LNGDESA
-1683 QTQRPSPNA
+1683 RPSPSSA
-1692 EEQASRTAVLSP
+1692 EDQQQAAAGGRTAVASP
-1704 PTPPPPSTTYR
+1704 PTPPPPSTSYS

-1766 VMEKFRGAGGNSGGS
+1766 VMDKFRGGNSSSGGAGNNNSGGS
-1781 SGSRYGQYHE
+1781 SGRYGGSYHE
-1791 RIGSGQ
+1791 RVGGGGPLHS
-1797 MHGRPGSSGA
+1797 HHHHRPGSSSSGP
-1807 AVGMGGG
+1807 GGGGG
-1814 VSAGDKS
+1814 VGGGSKS

-1840 EQGGDELARTF
+1840 QQGGDELARTF
-1851 LGQNEIVGL
+1851 LGQNEIAGL

>member
-1 MRLVSRKLEPHA
+1 MRHDGENR
-13 DKASDASIAADT
+13 T
-25 ARPPSPA
+25 
-32 VSEQHINSGLPR
+32 
-44 QPSPPA
+44 
-50 CDHPDPPTSIIH
+50 HP
-62 TDEMPSVSPE
+62 
-72 RPADEP
+72 
-78 RRPTIT
+78 
-84 QHASSPVL
+84 
-92 RKPIVAQPIP
+92 
-102 PAMTGGQNSSASLD
+102 
-116 TRYERES
+116 
-123 CALSAPRGAG
+123 APRTAIN
-133 KIPPPLITDASLYTN
+133 IPQSLITDASLYTN

-198 LTRCGEIAQRNLAE
+198 FTRCGEIAQRNLAE

-218 KKTFASLYGAIQ
+218 KKTFASLYSAIQ
-230 DVRRSCDEV
+230 DVRKSCDEV

-244 LEPEMDT
+244 LEPDMES
-251 MQPAAMVSSE
+251 MQTAAMVSSE
-261 SLDTPTGSV
+261 SLDTPTASV
-270 IGAGPMAGSTI
+270 VGAGPMAGSTI

-311 RICALTNPE
+311 RICALTNSE
-320 RAAITNFHAGLDPV
+320 RAAITNFHAGLDPI
-334 ESVLPLYNKPHVR
+334 ESVLPLYNKPHAR
-347 GPGGASSRHAPSGAQ
+347 GPGTAFNRHASSNAQ

-378 ALIHT
+378 ALIYT

-420 GNESVPIEPI
+420 GNENVPIEPI

-485 QIAAEEFYDRAIDEL
+485 QIAAEEFYDRATDEL

-603 KAHVESLLGRF
+603 KAHVENLLGRF

-671 SGAPSISGMSVMS
+671 SGAPSISGMSAIS
-684 QPMSILTTRSN
+684 QPMSILTTRSNN

-709 VLSDTTTAAE
+709 ALSDTTTAAE
-719 TPLEPQ
+719 TSLEPQ

-730 AGSSPPLGERSS
+730 ARSSPPLGERSS
-742 HDRLGNYEDDGYRLR
+742 HERLGNYEDDGYRLR
-757 LAIHELTQIL
+757 LALHELTQIL
-767 GTEVTQGSCHPCA
+767 GPDTIHGSCHPCA

-803 DEDPEEENSSSLSET
+803 DDDPEEENSSSLSET
-818 DDDDLDDDRPELDKD
+818 DEDDLDDDRPELDKD

-845 EDFEIPQNS
+845 EDFEVPQTS
-854 EHDAGK
+854 ERDSGK

-868 KKYRSRNKIITTE
+868 KKYRSRNRIITTE
-881 KIRESR
+881 KFRE
-887 ENRATRDSRHVREPS
+887 TRDARDTRDARRNREPS
-902 RNPYRQMLP
+902 RNPYRQRLT
-911 EQDETRVPGDNPGA
+911 EQDGSIRSDSPHA
-925 ETEKGKETGYS
+925 ESEKGKEVAKTGQDQ
-936 AQSRNEHTPILLAM
+936 AEPTPVLLAM

-973 LQQLDALASSSLRAN
+973 LQQLDALASSSLRAD

-1009 SAIEDYDAWLIWLKQ
+1009 SAIEDYDAWLVWLKQ

-1066 VALKSM
+1066 MALKSM
-1072 GMRRRLNTYQRNRS
+1072 GMRRRLSTYQRNRS
-1086 VPRGTNT
+1086 LPRGTAT

-1099 ESQIIE
+1099 ESQIME

-1138 FCRGEERIH
+1138 FCCGEERIH

-1175 LYIRDKRQLEG
+1175 LYLRDKRQLEG
-1186 PPMRRDV
+1186 PPVRRDV
-1193 PVSAFSNDDASSI
+1193 PLSGFSNDDASSV
-1206 ISESER
+1206 ISEPDR

-1224 ATRDLRGIAG
+1224 AARELRGMTAF
-1234 YNASA
+1234 NTSA

-1251 GSTVLSEAMDS
+1251 GSTVLSDAMDS

-1285 QSAMPGSSATSRAH
+1285 QSAVSASSTTSRAQ
-1299 SPTTSITNFSGSM
+1299 SPTTSITNLSSTM
-1312 HISHGH
+1312 HMHNGF
-1318 GRPGTAISTHDTAYQ
+1318 GRPGTAVSVSDATQ
-1333 QQQQRLNDD
+1333 QHQQHRLNEE
-1342 KTRFLNDLRQ
+1342 KTRFLDDLRQ

-1389 ANERKAKKR
+1389 AADRKAKRR

-1421 AAVNTNAVEKS
+1421 AAVAVPTAERS
-1432 ASDPQSMASS
+1432 APEMPSVIGG

-1460 RSSRSKKDIMPE
+1460 RSSRSKKDIMPD

-1502 EHLIVASLSSGSS
+1502 EHLIVASLSSSSS

-1536 NRSRPFEEAIDN
+1536 NRSRPFDEAIDN
-1548 LKERRSQTMQAPIG
+1548 LKERRSQTMQAPILG
-1562 RMTSGGMNAETR
+1562 RMPSGNLNAETR
-1574 SISNGASVVNTDAI
+1574 SVINASNAANNTDAI

-1662 RKVRPAAP
+1662 RKIRPPAP

-1677 IDGEAP
+1677 IDGEQQQA
-1683 QTQRPSPNA
+1683 QRPSPTA

-1766 VMEKFRGAGGNSGGS
+1766 VMEKFRGAAGGS
-1781 SGSRYGQYHE
+1781 GASSNRYGQYHE
-1791 RIGSGQ
+1791 RIGAGQ
-1797 MHGRPGSSGA
+1797 LHGRPGSSGTA
-1807 AVGMGGG
+1807 AGMGGAG
-1814 VSAGDKS
+1814 GIGDKS

-1840 EQGGDELARTF
+1840 EHGGDELARTF
-1851 LGQNEIVGL
+1851 LGQNEMAGL

>member
-1 MRLVSRKLEPHA
+1 M
-13 DKASDASIAADT
+13 
-25 ARPPSPA
+25 
-32 VSEQHINSGLPR
+32 
-44 QPSPPA
+44 
-50 CDHPDPPTSIIH
+50 
-62 TDEMPSVSPE
+62 
-72 RPADEP
+72 DEP
-78 RRPTIT
+78 
-84 QHASSPVL
+84 PVA
-92 RKPIVAQPIP
+92 P
-102 PAMTGGQNSSASLD
+102 
-116 TRYERES
+116 S
-123 CALSAPRGAG
+123 CSMAAVKLPQ
-133 KIPPPLITDASLYTN
+133 PLITDASLYTN
-148 SYLTPGDEAESTSL
+148 SYLTPGDEAESTTL

-198 LTRCGEIAQRNLAE
+198 LTRCGDIAQRNLAE

-218 KKTFASLYGAIQ
+218 KKTFASLYGAVQ
-230 DVRRSCDEV
+230 DVRKSCDEV
-239 RRYAH
+239 RKYAL
-244 LEPEMDT
+244 LEPEMESI
-251 MQPAAMVSSE
+251 QAAAMVSSE

-270 IGAGPMAGSTI
+270 IGGGPMAGSTI

-289 DARETFLSFLSKIRN
+289 DARETFLSFLSNIRN

-311 RICALTNPE
+311 RICALTNSE
-320 RAAITNFHAGLDPV
+320 RAAITNFHSGLDPI
-334 ESVLPLYNKPHVR
+334 ESVLPLYNKPHAR
-347 GPGGASSRHAPSGAQ
+347 GPGAASNRHAPNTP

-420 GNESVPIEPI
+420 GNENVPIEPI
-430 LIHVLNVWSSM
+430 LIHVLNVWSAM
-441 RDWSGRSNMEWYLM
+441 RDWAGRSNMEWYLM

-485 QIAAEEFYDRAIDEL
+485 QIAAEEFYDRATDEL
-500 FEILDDEDA
+500 FEILDDEDGI
-509 TGLPEGLLEM
+509 GLPEGLLEM

-603 KAHVESLLGRF
+603 KAHVENLLGRF

-660 ERRPMSSASMR
+660 ERRPMSSASVR
-671 SGAPSISGMSVMS
+671 SGAPSISGISTIS

-695 NFETASIISTSVSS
+695 PNFETASIISTSVSS
-709 VLSDTTTAAE
+709 ALSDTTTAAD
-719 TPLEPQ
+719 TSIEPQ
-725 ATGAS
+725 TTGAS
-730 AGSSPPLGERSS
+730 ARSSPPLGPRPS
-742 HDRLGNYEDDGYRLR
+742 HERLGNYEDDGYRLR
-757 LAIHELTQIL
+757 LALHEMTQIL
-767 GTEVTQGSCHPCA
+767 GPEAIQGSCHPCA

-803 DEDPEEENSSSLSET
+803 DEDPDEENSSSLSET
-818 DDDDLDDDRPELDKD
+818 DEDEIDDDRPGLDKD

-845 EDFEIPQNS
+845 EDFEIPRTS
-854 EHDAGK
+854 EQETGK

-868 KKYRSRNKIITTE
+868 KKYRSRNRIITTE
-881 KIRESR
+881 KIRETR
-887 ENRATRDSRHVREPS
+887 EQRDPRHTREPS
-902 RNPYRQMLP
+902 RNPYRQRLIDQDVDSRSTSPRP
-911 EQDETRVPGDNPGA
+911 ES
-925 ETEKGKETGYS
+925 EKGKEVADRREDLDVIES
-936 AQSRNEHTPILLAM
+936 TPVLIAM
-950 LEAAVSQAKAQ
+950 LEAAVREAKAQ

-967 LSYYRT
+967 LAYHRT
-973 LQQLDALASSSLRAN
+973 LQQLNVLASSSLRAD

-996 FSRGPRDS
+996 FSRGPRDC

-1009 SAIEDYDAWLIWLKQ
+1009 SAIEDYDAWLVWLKQ

-1066 VALKSM
+1066 VALKNM
-1072 GMRRRLNTYQRNRS
+1072 GMRRRLSTYQRSRNL
-1086 VPRGTNT
+1086 PRGTAT

-1138 FCRGEERIH
+1138 FCPGEERIH

-1175 LYIRDKRQLEG
+1175 LYVRDKRQLEG

-1193 PVSAFSNDDASSI
+1193 HGSVFSNDDASSV
-1206 ISESER
+1206 ISEPER
-1212 RFTPASSRTGSL
+1212 RFTPASSRAGSL
-1224 ATRDLRGIAG
+1224 AASNLRGITTL
-1234 YNASA
+1234 NASA

-1251 GSTVLSEAMDS
+1251 GSTVLSDVMDS

-1285 QSAMPGSSATSRAH
+1285 QSAVSASSTTSRAH
-1299 SPTTSITNFSGSM
+1299 SPTTSITNFSGPM
-1312 HISHGH
+1312 HPHGGHGH
-1318 GRPGTAISTHDTAYQ
+1318 ARPGTAISVNDMALQ
-1333 QQQQRLNDD
+1333 QQQQRLNDE
-1342 KTRFLNDLRQ
+1342 KTKFLNELRQ

-1363 NLVFSRGSEADGWFE
+1363 NLVFSRGSETDGWFE

-1389 ANERKAKKR
+1389 AAERKAKKR
-1398 SRLRVIEKKK
+1398 RSRLRVIGKKK

-1421 AAVNTNAVEKS
+1421 ATSS
-1432 ASDPQSMASS
+1432 ATDKGISESQSVASS
-1442 HAGRDNES
+1442 GLGGRDNES
-1450 SNTSDTMSSK
+1450 SNTSDTMSSHRPSK
-1460 RSSRSKKDIMPE
+1460 SRKDGLPE

-1515 RRRLAWLT
+1515 RRRLAWLA
-1523 RTAEMEAQSYGQA
+1523 RTAEMEAAHYGQPGS
-1536 NRSRPFEEAIDN
+1536 SRPFEDAIDS
-1548 LKERRSQTMQAPIG
+1548 LRERRSQTMQSHVLG
-1562 RMTSGGMNAETR
+1562 RVPSGTLNSETR
-1574 SISNGASVVNTDAI
+1574 SVINTGTAANNTDAI

-1650 EMADEIVGVHTT
+1650 EMADEIVGAHTT
-1662 RKVRPAAP
+1662 RKSHPPAP
-1670 ESTASES
+1670 SSTASES
-1677 IDGEAP
+1677 IDGDQP
-1683 QTQRPSPNA
+1683 QAQRPSPTA
-1692 EEQASRTAVLSP
+1692 EDQASRTATVSP
-1704 PTPPPPSTTYR
+1704 PTPPPPSTMYR

-1725 TAKEGDPTSQR
+1725 TAKEGDPVSQR
-1736 ELALFY
+1736 ELAIFY

-1766 VMEKFRGAGGNSGGS
+1766 VMEKFRGAGNSNS
-1781 SGSRYGQYHE
+1781 STTSGRMYHE
-1791 RIGSGQ
+1791 RIGAGQ
-1797 MHGRPGSSGA
+1797 LHRPASSSSG
-1807 AVGMGGG
+1807 GSGGGG
-1814 VSAGDKS
+1814 VADKS

-1840 EQGGDELARTF
+1840 EQGGDELARRF
-1851 LGQNEIVGL
+1851 LGQNDIVGL

>member
-1 MRLVSRKLEPHA
+1 MLCAPSAPKYCHDFANTIL
-13 DKASDASIAADT
+13 DIAF
-25 ARPPSPA
+25 PA
-32 VSEQHINSGLPR
+32 
-44 QPSPPA
+44 
-50 CDHPDPPTSIIH
+50 
-62 TDEMPSVSPE
+62 
-72 RPADEP
+72 
-78 RRPTIT
+78 
-84 QHASSPVL
+84 ASSPKPLSPEHHAESSRPRRMPSPSSEHSAAPKPLATDCFTEPSARSDHDPNPRLSTSQTSSPVF
-92 RKPIVAQPIP
+92 RKAVVAQP
-102 PAMTGGQNSSASLD
+102 T
-116 TRYERES
+116 
-123 CALSAPRGAG
+123 
-133 KIPPPLITDASLYTN
+133 PPPTTTMIQEPTVNSEVRREDEEQTPPSRSPANLPQPLISDASLYTN

-198 LTRCGEIAQRNLAE
+198 FTRCGEIAQRNLAE

-218 KKTFASLYGAIQ
+218 KKTFANLYSAIQ
-230 DVRRSCDEV
+230 DVRKSCDEV
-239 RRYAH
+239 RRYAL
-244 LEPEMDT
+244 LEPEVESL
-251 MQPAAMVSSE
+251 QSPAMVSSE
-261 SLDTPTGSV
+261 SLETPTGSV
-270 IGAGPMAGSTI
+270 IAAGPMAGSIT

-311 RICALTNPE
+311 RICALSNSE

-334 ESVLPLYNKPHVR
+334 ESVLPLYNRPAR
-347 GPGGASSRHAPSGAQ
+347 PGASSLRHSLHNP

-397 RRTDIWATACARLMS
+397 RRTDIWANACARLIS
-412 KSATESKA
+412 KSASESKA
-420 GNESVPIEPI
+420 GNENVPIEPI
-430 LIHVLNVWSSM
+430 LIHVLNVWSTM

-485 QIAAEEFYDRAIDEL
+485 QIAAEEFYDRATDEL
-500 FEILDDEDA
+500 FDILDDEDA

-519 GNQILKRLDHKY
+519 GNQILRRLDHKY

-550 GVVIHPESHG
+550 GVVVHPESHG
-560 MMTDYHI
+560 MMADYHI

-589 MLWKTGPVSTPPKI
+589 MLWKTGPVSTPPRI
-603 KAHVESLLGRF
+603 KAHVENILGRF
-614 KSSRSKPRPR
+614 KGSRSKPRPR

-635 ETAEVHPYLV
+635 ETVEVHPYLV

-660 ERRPMSSASMR
+660 ERRPMSSASVR
-671 SGAPSISGMSVMS
+671 SGAPSISGMSTIS

-695 NFETASIISTSVSS
+695 NFETASIVSTSVSS

-719 TPLEPQ
+719 NALEPQ

-730 AGSSPPLGERSS
+730 ARSSPPLGERLSQE
-742 HDRLGNYEDDGYRLR
+742 HLGTYEDDGYRLR
-757 LAIHELTQIL
+757 LALHEMNQIL
-767 GTEVTQGSCHPCA
+767 GPDSVHGSCHPCA

-803 DEDPEEENSSSLSET
+803 DEEPEEENSSSLSET
-818 DDDDLDDDRPELDKD
+818 DEDDMDDDRPELDKD

-845 EDFEIPQNS
+845 EDFEIPQTS
-854 EHDAGK
+854 EHDTGK

-868 KKYRSRNKIITTE
+868 KKYRSKNRIITTE
-881 KIRESR
+881 RTRET
-887 ENRATRDSRHVREPS
+887 NRNREPS
-902 RNPYRQMLP
+902 RNPYRRKLHDGSSRSSSPLP
-911 EQDETRVPGDNPGA
+911 V
-925 ETEKGKETGYS
+925 TEKGKDVAHKPQDQTE
-936 AQSRNEHTPILLAM
+936 ATPILIAM
-950 LEAAVSQAKAQ
+950 LTAAVSQAKAQ

-973 LQQLDALASSSLRAN
+973 LQQLNVLSSSSLRSN

-1009 SAIEDYDAWLIWLKQ
+1009 SAIEDYDAWLVWLKQ

-1072 GMRRRLNTYQRNRS
+1072 GSRRKVGAYQRSRS
-1086 VPRGTNT
+1086 LPRGAAA

-1099 ESQIIE
+1099 ESQIID

-1120 DDQAEKTSRFLKE
+1120 DDQAEKTLSFLRQ

-1152 VEACIGKLVGHDM
+1152 VEACIGKLIGDNM

-1175 LYIRDKRQLEG
+1175 LYVRDRRALEG
-1186 PPMRRDV
+1186 PPPRREM
-1193 PVSAFSNDDASSI
+1193 PSSTFSNDDASSI
-1206 ISESER
+1206 MSDSDR
-1212 RFTPASSRTGSL
+1212 RYTPASSRAGSH
-1224 ATRDLRGIAG
+1224 ARELRGMPSF
-1234 YNASA
+1234 NASVA
-1239 LSLDSTRYGFSR
+1239 SLDSTRYGFSR
-1251 GSTVLSEAMDS
+1251 TGAAMSDITDS

-1285 QSAMPGSSATSRAH
+1285 QSAMSSSSTTSRAH
-1299 SPTTSITNFSGSM
+1299 SPTTSITNLSLHLHS
-1312 HISHGH
+1312 SH
-1318 GRPGTAISTHDTAYQ
+1318 RSVSTSASDAAHQ
-1333 QQQQRLNDD
+1333 QHQRVQED
-1342 KTRFLNDLRQ
+1342 KARFLGDLRQ

-1363 NLVFSRGSEADGWFE
+1363 NLVFSRGSETDGWFE
-1378 DLGQDCIDRRD
+1378 DLGQDCIERRD
-1389 ANERKAKKR
+1389 AADRKAKKRR
-1398 SRLRVIEKKK
+1398 SRLRVIGKKK

-1415 ANNAAD
+1415 ANNASD
-1421 AAVNTNAVEKS
+1421 AAIADRNPADT
-1432 ASDPQSMASS
+1432 PSMTSGQGA
-1442 HAGRDNES
+1442 RDNES
-1450 SNTSDTMSSK
+1450 SATSDTMSSK
-1460 RSSRSKKDIMPE
+1460 RSSRSKVDTMPE

-1502 EHLIVASLSSGSS
+1502 EHLIVASLASGSS
-1515 RRRLAWLT
+1515 RRRLAWLA
-1523 RTAEMEAQSYGQA
+1523 RTAELEAEKYSQSG
-1536 NRSRPFEEAIDN
+1536 RPRPFDDAIDN
-1548 LKERRSQTMQAPIG
+1548 LRERRSQTMQAPGLG
-1562 RMTSGGMNAETR
+1562 RMPSGNINSETR
-1574 SISNGASVVNTDAI
+1574 SVINTGTGASNSDAI

-1598 ADIRPKTLFR
+1598 ADVRPKTLFR

-1614 SFVPASI
+1614 SFVPATI
-1621 LDKTDRGKAFW
+1621 LDRTDRGKAFW

-1650 EMADEIVGVHTT
+1650 EMADEIVGVHTK
-1662 RKVRPAAP
+1662 RKIHPPAP
-1670 ESTASES
+1670 SSTASES
-1677 IDGEAP
+1677 INGEEP
-1683 QTQRPSPNA
+1683 LGPSPNA
-1692 EEQASRTAVLSP
+1692 EEQANRTVAVSP
-1704 PTPPPPSTTYR
+1704 PTPPPPSTSYS

-1766 VMEKFRGAGGNSGGS
+1766 VMEKFRGGNSGTS
-1781 SGSRYGQYHE
+1781 SRYGQYHE
-1791 RIGSGQ
+1791 RIGAGQ
-1797 MHGRPGSSGA
+1797 LGAHRPGSSGS
-1807 AVGMGGG
+1807 V
-1814 VSAGDKS
+1814 GDKS

-1840 EQGGDELARTF
+1840 QQGGDELARTF

>member
-1 MRLVSRKLEPHA
+1 MS
-13 DKASDASIAADT
+13 ST
-25 ARPPSPA
+25 ARA
-32 VSEQHINSGLPR
+32 AIKLP
-44 QPSPPA
+44 Q
-50 CDHPDPPTSIIH
+50 
-62 TDEMPSVSPE
+62 
-72 RPADEP
+72 
-78 RRPTIT
+78 
-84 QHASSPVL
+84 
-92 RKPIVAQPIP
+92 
-102 PAMTGGQNSSASLD
+102 
-116 TRYERES
+116 
-123 CALSAPRGAG
+123 
-133 KIPPPLITDASLYTN
+133 PLITDPSMYTN
-148 SYLTPGDEAESTSL
+148 SYLTPGDEAEGTTL

-174 QERKRANTRVRLQRT
+174 QERKRANTRIRLQRT

-198 LTRCGEIAQRNLAE
+198 LTRCGDIAQRNLAE

-218 KKTFASLYGAIQ
+218 KKTFASLYGAVQ
-230 DVRRSCDEV
+230 DVRKSCDEV
-239 RRYAH
+239 RRYAL
-244 LEPEMDT
+244 LEPEMES
-251 MQPAAMVSSE
+251 MQAAMLSSE

-270 IGAGPMAGSTI
+270 VGAGPMAGSTI

-289 DARETFLSFLSKIRN
+289 DARETFLCFLSKIRN

-311 RICALTNPE
+311 RICALTNSE
-320 RAAITNFHAGLDPV
+320 RAAITNFHSGLDPI
-334 ESVLPLYNKPHVR
+334 ESVLPLYNKPHAR
-347 GPGGASSRHAPSGAQ
+347 GPGATSNRHSSTTP

-383 CFANSAGPDSAEDK
+383 CFANSAGPDSAEDR

-430 LIHVLNVWSSM
+430 LIHVLNVWSAM

-485 QIAAEEFYDRAIDEL
+485 QIAAEEFYDRATDEL
-500 FEILDDEDA
+500 FEILDDEDS

-589 MLWKTGPVSTPPKI
+589 MLWKAGPVATPPKI
-603 KAHVESLLGRF
+603 KAHVENLLGRF
-614 KSSRSKPRPR
+614 KSSRSRPRPR

-650 LVTLVNALFP
+650 LATLVNALFP

-671 SGAPSISGMSVMS
+671 SGAPSISGVSAIS
-684 QPMSILTTRSN
+684 QPMSILTTRSNN

-719 TPLEPQ
+719 TTLEAQ
-725 ATGAS
+725 GTGQS
-730 AGSSPPLGERSS
+730 ARSSPPLGERAS
-742 HDRLGNYEDDGYRLR
+742 HERLGNYEDDGYRLR
-757 LAIHELTQIL
+757 LALHEMTQNL
-767 GTEVTQGSCHPCA
+767 GPEAVQGSCHPCA
-780 ERWAVLFISSDG
+780 ERWAVLFISCDG

-803 DEDPEEENSSSLSET
+803 DDDPEEENSSSLSET
-818 DDDDLDDDRPELDKD
+818 DEDDIDDDRPELDKD
-833 YHQLRDSILKLV
+833 YHLLRDSILKLV

-854 EHDAGK
+854 EQDTGK

-868 KKYRSRNKIITTE
+868 KKYRSRNRIITTE
-881 KIRESR
+881 KIRETR
-887 ENRATRDSRHVREPS
+887 ENRETSGARHTREPS
-902 RNPYRQMLP
+902 RNPYRQRLM
-911 EQDETRVPGDNPGA
+911 EQDGPNRGSSPRPESD
-925 ETEKGKETGYS
+925 KGKEVANR
-936 AQSRNEHTPILLAM
+936 AQDRFEPTPVLVAM

-973 LQQLDALASSSLRAN
+973 LQQLNILGSSSLRAN

-1009 SAIEDYDAWLIWLKQ
+1009 SAIEDYDAWLVWLKQ

-1066 VALKSM
+1066 VALKNM
-1072 GMRRRLNTYQRNRS
+1072 GMRRRLSTYQRNRTL
-1086 VPRGTNT
+1086 PRGAAT

-1138 FCRGEERIH
+1138 FCRSEERIH
-1147 RFCCE
+1147 RFSYE

-1175 LYIRDKRQLEG
+1175 LYVRDKRQLEG
-1186 PPMRRDV
+1186 PPIRREA
-1193 PVSAFSNDDASSI
+1193 PSSAFLNDDASSV
-1206 ISESER
+1206 ISEPER

-1224 ATRDLRGIAG
+1224 AARDLRGMTAL
-1234 YNASA
+1234 NASA

-1251 GSTVLSEAMDS
+1251 TSVMSDGMDS

-1285 QSAMPGSSATSRAH
+1285 QSGVSATSTASRAH

-1312 HISHGH
+1312 HLHPSHGL
-1318 GRPGTAISTHDTAYQ
+1318 GRPGTAVSVSDVAQ
-1333 QQQQRLNDD
+1333 QHQQQRLNEE
-1342 KTRFLNDLRQ
+1342 KTKFLDDLRQ

-1363 NLVFSRGSEADGWFE
+1363 NLVFSRGSETDGWFE

-1389 ANERKAKKR
+1389 AAERKAKTRR

-1421 AAVNTNAVEKS
+1421 TAASATVNHS
-1432 ASDPQSMASS
+1432 ASESQSVLSG
-1442 HAGRDNES
+1442 HGGRDNES

-1460 RSSRSKKDIMPE
+1460 RSSRSKKEIMPE

-1515 RRRLAWLT
+1515 RRRLAWLA
-1523 RTAEMEAQSYGQA
+1523 RTAEMEAESYGQA
-1536 NRSRPFEEAIDN
+1536 ARSRPFEEAIDN
-1548 LKERRSQTMQAPIG
+1548 LRERRSQTMQFPGLG
-1562 RMTSGGMNAETR
+1562 RMPSGNLSSETR
-1574 SISNGASVVNTDAI
+1574 SVINTGTAANNTDAI

-1650 EMADEIVGVHTT
+1650 EMADEIVGVHTS
-1662 RKVRPAAP
+1662 RKTRPAAP

-1677 IDGEAP
+1677 IDGDTAQQP
-1683 QTQRPSPNA
+1683 QRPSPTA
-1692 EEQASRTAVLSP
+1692 EEQASRTAIVPP
-1704 PTPPPPSTTYR
+1704 PTPPPPSATYR
-1715 LEDAARMWTI
+1715 LEDAARMWII

-1766 VMEKFRGAGGNSGGS
+1766 VMEKFRGAGGSNSS
-1781 SGSRYGQYHE
+1781 SSNSRYGQYHE
-1791 RIGSGQ
+1791 RIGAGQ
-1797 MHGRPGSSGA
+1797 LHRPGSSGA
-1807 AVGMGGG
+1807 ASGMGSGG
-1814 VSAGDKS
+1814 VVGGKS
-1821 DVRSDPALM
+1821 DARSDPALM
-1830 CVAIHWMEAA
+1830 CLAIHWMGAA

-1851 LGQNEIVGL
+1851 LGQNEIAGM